1 MADKH
6 YSVDDILSEY
16 SGRSSGDDGKKE
28 SKETVDELLE
38 NFRKTD
44 PTEKVTMHNTDIFG
58 KISEELSDDTAKT
71 EKADEKD
78 AAFEEKYSKLS
89 GKMSEVAK
97 RESEN
102 PEKVVKG
109 QGKERSFSEKIESGF
124 EEEKKADKGDSLAQ
138 RFRNKIK
145 QEEEKEK
152 AEETPAPSPTVQ
164 RPVQPSP
171 YDKYAA
177 IAEDNDE
184 ADDETEGKSAET
196 IKKGKSLDEILDEY
210 SKDRPAQ
217 KTKKEFT
224 QHRSITEFF
233 TRRIP
238 TDDAGGE
245 LSDEMR
251 RLRKERLSRT
261 QSVAPVERKSISDID
276 LKLDDKILPDTS
288 QFKID
293 SEAAKLDEL
302 KERRSKKIK
311 DFVLV
316 GDEEDEPDEET
327 DANAIEDYEE
337 YDDAAAVVSDIDRI
351 KGTLTMRIIVV
362 AVCLAVSAY
371 ISLAND
377 LNLFPMFDLLNK
389 RTQTNTYLFVNA
401 IIGILAAFSAYP
413 VISCGLSKLFAMKA
427 DCDSLSAVAMV
438 TGIANC
444 VIMFANSNLIK
455 GSIVHIYL
463 TTAILSLLF
472 NTIGKLLI
480 VIRTKRSFGFVSGSS
495 EKYAVLKVE
504 DEETAQNFT
513 RGTLRDFPS
522 LVSMKKTEMLRDF
535 LKISY
540 APDSTDSFCRV
551 FTPIILTAAVI
562 VGVLAGF
569 VAKGEYGS
577 AGAYVGFSVFTG
589 CVAICSAVSLMLVVN
604 LPMERASKKN
614 TEMQG
619 ALLGYD
625 AVEEFADTNS
635 VLIDAAQLFPQGSI
649 TLSAIKVFSDTRID
663 EAIVEAASLTNQ
675 SGSVLK
681 NMFYDII
688 AGKTELLNPVESY
701 IFEDSMG
708 LCGWINNKR
717 VLLGSRELMINHS
730 IEEVPS
736 AAKEQEYTKGGKSAV
751 YLSISGELSAMFLVE
766 ISPSLEVKR
775 ALTELSK
782 QGVYTII
789 KTVDSLISIN
799 LISELY
805 GVSSEYFK
813 LLPFRLYEKYEE
825 TVSYDPKVRATA
837 ACSGRFAAL
846 SSIIC
851 GCKNL
856 RGTISTG
863 IALEAVSILLGIMI
877 CFAMVLLKCFGELS
891 VTMTCAYNLCFAAVF
906 LIFQTIRKV

>member
-1 MADKH
+1 MADKL
-6 YSVDDILSEY
+6 YSVDDIINEY
-16 SGRSSGDDGKKE
+16 SGKGGESGGSKE
-28 SKETVDELLE
+28 SVDELLE
-38 NFRKTD
+38 NFKKDD
-44 PTEKVTMHNTDIFG
+44 PTEKVTLHNTDIFG
-58 KISEELSDDTAKT
+58 KIDEENAVKDE
-71 EKADEKD
+71 EKPQKPSKAEG
-78 AAFEEKYSKLS
+78 AFEEKYSKLS
-89 GKMSEVAK
+89 EKMNEVAK
-97 RESEN
+97 RESET

-109 QGKERSFSEKIESGF
+109 QGRERSFSEKIESGF
-124 EEEKKADKGDSLAQ
+124 GDDKKAEKGDSLAQ
-138 RFRNKIK
+138 RFKNRRK
-145 QEEEKEK
+145 QEAEQ
-152 AEETPAPSPTVQ
+152 AEEVPAPEPSVQ
-164 RPVQPSP
+164 RPVQPGP
-171 YDKYAA
+171 FDKYNA
-177 IAEDNDE
+177 IAQDNGEE
-184 ADDETEGKSAET
+184 AEEEKPSDT
-196 IKKGKSLDEILDEY
+196 IKRGKSLDEILDEY
-210 SKDRPAQ
+210 SKERPAQ
-217 KTKKEFT
+217 KTRREFT

-261 QSVAPVERKSISDID
+261 QGVTPVERKSISDID
-276 LKLDDKILPDTS
+276 LKLEDKILPDTS
-288 QFKID
+288 QFRID
-293 SEAAKLDEL
+293 SSETAKLDEL
-302 KERRSKKIK
+302 KERRNKKIK

-316 GDEEDEPDEET
+316 GDEEDEPEEET
-327 DANAIEDYEE
+327 DTKAIEDYEE

-351 KGTLTMRIIVV
+351 RGTLMLRLAVV

-377 LNLFPMFDLLNK
+377 LGIFPMFDLLSK

-413 VISCGLSKLFAMKA
+413 VISCGLSKLFSMKA

-480 VIRTKRSFGFVSGSS
+480 VTRTKRSFGFVSGSGD
-495 EKYAVLKVE
+495 KYALLKVE

-513 RGTLRDFPS
+513 RGTLRDFPN
-522 LVSMKKTEMLRDF
+522 LVAMKKTEMLRDF

-540 APDSTDSFCRV
+540 APDSTDNFCRV
-551 FTPIILTAAVI
+551 FTPIILAAGVI
-562 VGVLAGF
+562 VGVVAGF

-604 LPMERASKKN
+604 LPMEKASKKN
-614 TEMQG
+614 SELQG

-635 VLIDAAQLFPQGSI
+635 VLIDAAQLFPQGSV

-675 SGSVLK
+675 SGSILK

-688 AGKTELLNPVESY
+688 AGKTELLDPVESY

-736 AAKEQEYTKGGKSAV
+736 AAKEQEYTRGGKSAV
-751 YLSISGELSAMFLVE
+751 YLSISGELSAMFIVE
-766 ISPSLEVKR
+766 ISPSLEVKN

-782 QGVYTII
+782 QGVYTVI

-825 TVSYDPKVRATA
+825 TVSYEPNVTAAA
-837 ACSGRFAAL
+837 ACSGKFAAL

-856 RGTISTG
+856 RGTITTG
-863 IALEAVSILLGIMI
+863 IALEAVSVLLGIMI

-891 VTMTCAYNLCFAAVF
+891 ATMTCAYNLCFALVFAVF
-906 LIFQTIRKV
+906 QTFRKT

>member
-1 MADKH
+1 MSDKL
-6 YSVDDILSEY
+6 YSVDDIINEY
-16 SGRSSGDDGKKE
+16 SGKGGGNDGAKE
-28 SKETVDELLE
+28 SVDELLE
-38 NFRKTD
+38 NFGKKD
-44 PTEKVTMHNTDIFG
+44 PAEKVTMHNTDIFG
-58 KISEELSDDTAKT
+58 KINEEAAEEAVEESRSSDD
-71 EKADEKD
+71 
-78 AAFEEKYSKLS
+78 AFEEKYSRLS
-89 GKMSEVAK
+89 EKMNEVAK
-97 RESEN
+97 RESEA

-109 QGKERSFSEKIESGF
+109 QGRARSFSEKIESGF
-124 EEEKKADKGDSLAQ
+124 EEDKKAEKGDSPSQ
-138 RFRNKIK
+138 RFRNRRKP
-145 QEEEKEK
+145 EEERS
-152 AEETPAPSPTVQ
+152 EEEAAPAPTV
-164 RPVQPSP
+164 RKPVQPSP
-171 YDKYAA
+171 FDKYEA
-177 IAEDNDE
+177 IAQDNAEEVQAEDK
-184 ADDETEGKSAET
+184 APET

-217 KTKKEFT
+217 KARKEFT

-238 TDDAGGE
+238 TEDAGGE

-261 QSVAPVERKSISDID
+261 QGVTPVERKSISDID
-276 LKLDDKILPDTS
+276 LKLEDKILPDTA
-288 QFKID
+288 QFRID
-293 SEAAKLDEL
+293 NAESEKLDEL
-302 KERRSKKIK
+302 KERRNKKIK

-327 DANAIEDYEE
+327 DAKAIEDYEE
-337 YDDAAAVVSDIDRI
+337 YDDAAAIVSDIDRI
-351 KGTLTMRIIVV
+351 KGTLMLRLVIV
-362 AVCLAVSAY
+362 AVCFAVSAY

-377 LNLFPMFDLLNK
+377 LNIFPMFDLLNK

-413 VISCGLSKLFAMKA
+413 VISCGLSKLFSMKA
-427 DCDSLSAVAMV
+427 DCDSLSAVSMV

-480 VIRTKRSFGFVSGSS
+480 VTRTRRSFGFVSGSGD
-495 EKYAVLKVE
+495 KYAVLKVE

-513 RGTLRDFPS
+513 RGTLRDFPN

-540 APDSTDSFCRV
+540 APDSTDNFCRV
-551 FTPIILTAAVI
+551 FTPIILAAGVI

-569 VAKGEYGS
+569 VAKAEYGS

-614 TEMQG
+614 AELQG

-736 AAKEQEYTKGGKSAV
+736 AAKEQEYTRGGKSAV

-775 ALTELSK
+775 ALNELSK
-782 QGVYTII
+782 QGVYTVI

-825 TVSYDPKVRATA
+825 TVSYEPKVTATA
-837 ACSGRFAAL
+837 ACSGKFAAL

-856 RGTISTG
+856 RGTVTTG
-863 IALEAVSILLGIMI
+863 IALEAVSVLLGIMI

-891 VTMTCAYNLCFAAVF
+891 ATMTCAYNLCFALVFAAFQAV
-906 LIFQTIRKV
+906 RKT

>member
-1 MADKH
+1 MADKL
-6 YSVDDILSEY
+6 YSVDDILNEY
-16 SGRSSGDDGKKE
+16 SGKTSGNAAKE
-28 SKETVDELLE
+28 SVDELLE
-38 NFRKTD
+38 DFRKSD
-44 PTEKVTMHNTDIFG
+44 PTEKVTLHNTDIFG
-58 KISEELSDDTAKT
+58 KINDENAASEKT
-71 EKADEKD
+71 ENVEEKS
-78 AAFEEKYSKLS
+78 AFEEKYGRLS
-89 GKMSEVAK
+89 EKMNEVAK
-97 RESEN
+97 RESET
-102 PEKVVKG
+102 PEKIVKG
-109 QGKERSFSEKIESGF
+109 QGKERSFSEKIENSDYP
-124 EEEKKADKGDSLAQ
+124 ERSEKNDSLAQ
-138 RFRNKIK
+138 RLRNRKK
-145 QEEEKEK
+145 QEEVP
-152 AEETPAPSPTVQ
+152 EEEPAPEPAVKKNVKESPF
-164 RPVQPSP
+164 
-171 YDKYAA
+171 DKYAS
-177 IAEDNDE
+177 IAEDNGE
-184 ADDETEGKSAET
+184 PEENESVQAAET

-210 SKDRPAQ
+210 SKERPAQ
-217 KTKKEFT
+217 KAKKEFT

-238 TDDAGGE
+238 TDAANSE

-251 RLRKERLSRT
+251 RLRKERMSRT
-261 QSVAPVERKSISDID
+261 GVTPVERKSISDID
-276 LKLDDKILPDTS
+276 LKLEDKILPDTS
-288 QFKID
+288 QFKVDNTESI
-293 SEAAKLDEL
+293 KLNEL

-316 GDEEDEPDEET
+316 GDEEDEPDDET
-327 DANAIEDYEE
+327 DGKAIDDYEE
-337 YDDAAAVVSDIDRI
+337 YDDAAAIVNDIDRI
-351 KGTLTMRIIVV
+351 KGTLMVRLAVV
-362 AVCLAVSAY
+362 AVCLIFSAY

-377 LNLFPMFDLLNK
+377 LGIFPTFDLLNK

-413 VISCGLSKLFAMKA
+413 VISCGLSKLFSFKA
-427 DCDSLSAVAMV
+427 DCDSLSAVSMV

-480 VIRTKRSFGFVSGSS
+480 VTRTRRSFGFVSGSS
-495 EKYAVLKVE
+495 DKYALLKVE

-513 RGTLRDFPS
+513 RGALRDFPS
-522 LVSMKKTEMLRDF
+522 LLSMKKTEMLRDF

-551 FTPIILTAAVI
+551 FTPIILAAGVI

-614 TEMQG
+614 SELQG
-619 ALLGYD
+619 AILGYD
-625 AVEEFADTNS
+625 AIEEFADTNS
-635 VLIDAAQLFPQGSI
+635 VLVDAAQLFPQGSI

-663 EAIVEAASLTNQ
+663 EAIVEAASLTSQ

-751 YLSISGELSAMFLVE
+751 YLSISGELSAMFIVE

-782 QGVYTII
+782 QGVYTVI

-805 GVSSEYFK
+805 EVSSEYFK

-825 TVSYDPKVRATA
+825 TVAYDPKVRAAA
-837 ACSGRFAAL
+837 ACSGRFAAF

-906 LIFQTIRKV
+906 VIFQTFRKV

>member
-1 MADKH
+1 MADKL
-6 YSVDDILSEY
+6 YSVDDILNEY
-16 SGRSSGDDGKKE
+16 SGKTSGNAAKE
-28 SKETVDELLE
+28 SVDELLE
-38 NFRKTD
+38 DFRKSD
-44 PTEKVTMHNTDIFG
+44 PTEKVTLHNTDIFG
-58 KISEELSDDTAKT
+58 KLNDENAASEKT
-71 EKADEKD
+71 ENVEEKS
-78 AAFEEKYSKLS
+78 AFEEKYGRLS
-89 GKMSEVAK
+89 EKMNEVAK
-97 RESEN
+97 RESET
-102 PEKVVKG
+102 PEKIVKG
-109 QGKERSFSEKIESGF
+109 QGKERSFSEKIENSDYP
-124 EEEKKADKGDSLAQ
+124 ERSEKSDSLAQ
-138 RFRNKIK
+138 RLRNRKK
-145 QEEEKEK
+145 QEEVP
-152 AEETPAPSPTVQ
+152 EEEPAPEPAVKKNVKESPF
-164 RPVQPSP
+164 
-171 YDKYAA
+171 DKYAS
-177 IAEDNDE
+177 IAEDNGE
-184 ADDETEGKSAET
+184 PEENESVQAAET

-210 SKDRPAQ
+210 SKERPAQ
-217 KTKKEFT
+217 KAKKEFT

-238 TDDAGGE
+238 TDAANSE

-251 RLRKERLSRT
+251 RLRKERMSRT
-261 QSVAPVERKSISDID
+261 GVTPVERKSISDID
-276 LKLDDKILPDTS
+276 LKLEDKILPDTS
-288 QFKID
+288 QFKVDNTESI
-293 SEAAKLDEL
+293 KLNEL

-316 GDEEDEPDEET
+316 GDEEDEPDDET
-327 DANAIEDYEE
+327 DGKAIDDYEE
-337 YDDAAAVVSDIDRI
+337 YDDAAAIVNDIDRI
-351 KGTLTMRIIVV
+351 KGTLMVRLAVV
-362 AVCLAVSAY
+362 AVCLIFSAY

-377 LNLFPMFDLLNK
+377 LGIFPTFDLLNK

-413 VISCGLSKLFAMKA
+413 VISCGLSKLFSFKA
-427 DCDSLSAVAMV
+427 DCDSLSAVSMV

-480 VIRTKRSFGFVSGSS
+480 VTRTRRSFGFVSGSS
-495 EKYAVLKVE
+495 DKYALLKVE

-513 RGTLRDFPS
+513 RGALRDFPS
-522 LVSMKKTEMLRDF
+522 LLSMKKTEMLRDF

-551 FTPIILTAAVI
+551 FTPIILAAGVI

-614 TEMQG
+614 SELQG
-619 ALLGYD
+619 AILGYD
-625 AVEEFADTNS
+625 AIEEFADTNS
-635 VLIDAAQLFPQGSI
+635 VLVDAAQLFPQGSI

-663 EAIVEAASLTNQ
+663 EAIVEAASLTSQ

-751 YLSISGELSAMFLVE
+751 YLSISGELSAMFIVE

-782 QGVYTII
+782 QGVYTVI

-805 GVSSEYFK
+805 EVSSEYFK

-825 TVSYDPKVRATA
+825 TVAYDPKVRAAA
-837 ACSGRFAAL
+837 ACSGRFAAF

-906 LIFQTIRKV
+906 VIFQTFRKV

>member
-1 MADKH
+1 MADKL
-6 YSVDDILSEY
+6 YSVDDILNEY
-16 SGRSSGDDGKKE
+16 SGKTSGNAAKE
-28 SKETVDELLE
+28 SVDELLE
-38 NFRKTD
+38 DFRKSD
-44 PTEKVTMHNTDIFG
+44 PTEKVTLHNTDIFG
-58 KISEELSDDTAKT
+58 KINDENAAS
-71 EKADEKD
+71 EKAENVEEKS
-78 AAFEEKYSKLS
+78 AFEEKYGRLS
-89 GKMSEVAK
+89 EKMNEVAK
-97 RESEN
+97 RESET
-102 PEKVVKG
+102 PEKIVKG
-109 QGKERSFSEKIESGF
+109 QGKERSFSEKIENSDYP
-124 EEEKKADKGDSLAQ
+124 ERSEKSDSLAQ
-138 RFRNKIK
+138 RLRNRKK
-145 QEEEKEK
+145 QEEVP
-152 AEETPAPSPTVQ
+152 EEEPAPEPAVKKNVKESPF
-164 RPVQPSP
+164 
-171 YDKYAA
+171 DKYAS
-177 IAEDNDE
+177 IAEDNGE
-184 ADDETEGKSAET
+184 PEENESVQAAET

-210 SKDRPAQ
+210 SKERPAQ
-217 KTKKEFT
+217 KAKKEFT

-238 TDDAGGE
+238 TDAANSE

-251 RLRKERLSRT
+251 RLRKERMSRT
-261 QSVAPVERKSISDID
+261 GVTPVERKSISDID

-288 QFKID
+288 QFKVDNTESI
-293 SEAAKLDEL
+293 KLNEL

-316 GDEEDEPDEET
+316 GDEEDEPDDET
-327 DANAIEDYEE
+327 DGKAIDDYEE
-337 YDDAAAVVSDIDRI
+337 YDDAAAIVNDIDRI
-351 KGTLTMRIIVV
+351 KGTLMVRLAVV
-362 AVCLAVSAY
+362 AVCLIFSAY

-377 LNLFPMFDLLNK
+377 LGIFPMFDLLNK

-413 VISCGLSKLFAMKA
+413 VISCGLSKLFSFKA
-427 DCDSLSAVAMV
+427 DCDSLSAVSMV

-480 VIRTKRSFGFVSGSS
+480 VTRTRRSFGFVSGSS
-495 EKYAVLKVE
+495 DKYALLKVE

-513 RGTLRDFPS
+513 RGALRDFPS
-522 LVSMKKTEMLRDF
+522 LLSMKKTEMLRDF

-551 FTPIILTAAVI
+551 FTPIILAAGVI

-614 TEMQG
+614 SELQG
-619 ALLGYD
+619 AILGYD
-625 AVEEFADTNS
+625 AIEEFADTNS
-635 VLIDAAQLFPQGSI
+635 VLVDAAQLFPQGSI

-663 EAIVEAASLTNQ
+663 EAIVEAASLTSQ

-751 YLSISGELSAMFLVE
+751 YLSISGELSAMFIVE

-782 QGVYTII
+782 QGVYTVI

-805 GVSSEYFK
+805 EVSSEYFK

-825 TVSYDPKVRATA
+825 TVAYDPKVRASA
-837 ACSGRFAAL
+837 ACSGRFAAF

-906 LIFQTIRKV
+906 VIFQTFRKV

>member
-1 MADKH
+1 MADKL
-6 YSVDDILSEY
+6 YSVDDIINEY
-16 SGRSSGDDGKKE
+16 SGKGGGDDGKKE
-28 SKETVDELLE
+28 SVDELLE
-38 NFRKTD
+38 NFRKND
-44 PTEKVTMHNTDIFG
+44 PTETVTLHNTDIFG
-58 KISEELSDDTAKT
+58 KINEETADKSGEKPEKTSKSDG
-71 EKADEKD
+71 
-78 AAFEEKYSKLS
+78 AFEEKYSKLS
-89 GKMSEVAK
+89 EKMNEVAK
-97 RESEN
+97 RESET

-109 QGKERSFSEKIESGF
+109 QGRERSFSEKIESGF
-124 EEEKKADKGDSLAQ
+124 GDDKKAEKGDSLAQ
-138 RFRNKIK
+138 RFKNRKK
-145 QEEEKEK
+145 QEEN
-152 AEETPAPSPTVQ
+152 EEDPAPEPTVQ
-164 RPVQPSP
+164 KPVQPSP
-171 YDKYAA
+171 FDKYEA
-177 IAEDNDE
+177 IAQDNAEDDE
-184 ADDETEGKSAET
+184 AEDKAPET

-210 SKDRPAQ
+210 SKERPAQ
-217 KTKKEFT
+217 RAKKEFT

-233 TRRIP
+233 TRKIP

-251 RLRKERLSRT
+251 RLRKERMSRT
-261 QSVAPVERKSISDID
+261 QSVTPVERKSISDID
-276 LKLDDKILPDTS
+276 LKLDDKILPDTA

-293 SEAAKLDEL
+293 AESAKLDEL

-327 DANAIEDYEE
+327 DEKAIEDYEE
-337 YDDAAAVVSDIDRI
+337 YDDAAAIVSDIDRI
-351 KGTLTMRIIVV
+351 KGTLTLRLIVV

-377 LNLFPMFDLLNK
+377 LNIFPMFDLLNK

-413 VISCGLSKLFAMKA
+413 VISCGLSKLFSMKA

-480 VIRTKRSFGFVSGSS
+480 VTRTKRSFSFVSGSGD
-495 EKYAVLKVE
+495 KYALLKVE

-513 RGTLRDFPS
+513 RGTLRDFPN

-540 APDSTDSFCRV
+540 APDSTDNFCRV
-551 FTPIILTAAVI
+551 FTPIILAAGVI

-604 LPMERASKKN
+604 LPMEKASKKN
-614 TEMQG
+614 SELQG

-635 VLIDAAQLFPQGSI
+635 VLIDAAQLFPQGSV

-675 SGSVLK
+675 SGSILK

-736 AAKEQEYTKGGKSAV
+736 AAKEQEYTRGGRSAV
-751 YLSISGELSAMFLVE
+751 YLSISGELSAMFIVE

-782 QGVYTII
+782 QGVYTVI

-825 TVSYDPKVRATA
+825 TVSYEPKVKATA
-837 ACSGRFAAL
+837 ACSGKFAAL

-856 RGTISTG
+856 RGTITTG
-863 IALEAVSILLGIMI
+863 IALEAVSVLLGIMI

-891 VTMTCAYNLCFAAVF
+891 ATMTCAYNLCFALVFAVF
-906 LIFQTIRKV
+906 QTFRKT

>member
-1 MADKH
+1 MADKL
-6 YSVDDILSEY
+6 YSVDDIINEY
-16 SGRSSGDDGKKE
+16 SGKGGGDDGKKE
-28 SKETVDELLE
+28 SVDELLE
-38 NFRKTD
+38 NFRKND
-44 PTEKVTMHNTDIFG
+44 PTETVTLHNTDIFG
-58 KISEELSDDTAKT
+58 KINEEAADDS
-71 EKADEKD
+71 DEKSKKPLKSEG
-78 AAFEEKYSKLS
+78 AFEEKYGKLS
-89 GKMSEVAK
+89 EKMNEVAK
-97 RESEN
+97 RESET

-109 QGKERSFSEKIESGF
+109 QGRERSFSEKIESGF
-124 EEEKKADKGDSLAQ
+124 GDDKKAEKGDSLAQ
-138 RFRNKIK
+138 RFKNRRK
-145 QEEEKEK
+145 QEAEQ
-152 AEETPAPSPTVQ
+152 AEEVPAPEPSVQ
-164 RPVQPSP
+164 RPVQPGP
-171 YDKYAA
+171 FDKYNA
-177 IAEDNDE
+177 IAQDNEEE
-184 ADDETEGKSAET
+184 AEEEKPSDT
-196 IKKGKSLDEILDEY
+196 IKRGKSLDEILDEY
-210 SKDRPAQ
+210 SKERPAQ
-217 KTKKEFT
+217 KTRREFT

-261 QSVAPVERKSISDID
+261 QGVTPVERKSISDID
-276 LKLDDKILPDTS
+276 LKLEDKILPDTS
-288 QFKID
+288 QFRID
-293 SEAAKLDEL
+293 SSETAKLDEL
-302 KERRSKKIK
+302 KERRNKKIK

-316 GDEEDEPDEET
+316 GDEEDEPEEET
-327 DANAIEDYEE
+327 DTKAIEDYEE

-351 KGTLTMRIIVV
+351 RGTLMLRLAVV

-377 LNLFPMFDLLNK
+377 LGIFPMFDLLSK

-413 VISCGLSKLFAMKA
+413 VISCGLSKLFSMKA

-480 VIRTKRSFGFVSGSS
+480 VTRTKRSFGFVSGSGD
-495 EKYAVLKVE
+495 KYALLKVE

-513 RGTLRDFPS
+513 RGTLRDFPN
-522 LVSMKKTEMLRDF
+522 LVAMKKTEMLRDF

-540 APDSTDSFCRV
+540 APDSTDNFCRV
-551 FTPIILTAAVI
+551 FTPIILAAGVI

-604 LPMERASKKN
+604 LPMEKASKKN
-614 TEMQG
+614 SELQG

-635 VLIDAAQLFPQGSI
+635 VLIDAAQLFPQGSV

-675 SGSVLK
+675 SGSILK

-688 AGKTELLNPVESY
+688 AGKTELLDPVESY

-736 AAKEQEYTKGGKSAV
+736 AAKEQEYTRGGKSAV
-751 YLSISGELSAMFLVE
+751 YLSISGELSAMFIVE
-766 ISPSLEVKR
+766 ISPSLEVR
-775 ALTELSK
+775 NALTELSK
-782 QGVYTII
+782 QGVYTVI

-825 TVSYDPKVRATA
+825 TVSYEPNVTAAA
-837 ACSGRFAAL
+837 ACSGKFAAL

-856 RGTISTG
+856 RGTITTG
-863 IALEAVSILLGIMI
+863 IALEAVSVLLGIMI

-891 VTMTCAYNLCFAAVF
+891 ATMTCAYNLCFALVFAVF
-906 LIFQTIRKV
+906 QTFRKT

>member
-1 MADKH
+1 MADKL
-6 YSVDDILSEY
+6 YSVDDILNEY
-16 SGRSSGDDGKKE
+16 SGKTSGNAKKE
-28 SKETVDELLE
+28 SVDELLE
-38 NFRKTD
+38 DFRKSD

-58 KISEELSDDTAKT
+58 KINGENAA
-71 EKADEKD
+71 EKAENDEEKS
-78 AAFEEKYSKLS
+78 AFEEKYGRLS
-89 GKMSEVAK
+89 EKMNEVAK
-97 RESEN
+97 RESET
-102 PEKVVKG
+102 PEKIVKG
-109 QGKERSFSEKIESGF
+109 QGRERTFSEKIENSDYP
-124 EEEKKADKGDSLAQ
+124 ESSERSDSLAQ
-138 RFRNKIK
+138 RFRNRKK
-145 QEEEKEK
+145 QDEVPVEEPE
-152 AEETPAPSPTVQ
+152 PAPEPAEKKIVKESPF
-164 RPVQPSP
+164 
-171 YDKYAA
+171 DKYAS
-177 IAEDNDE
+177 IAEDNGE
-184 ADDETEGKSAET
+184 PEENGAVQAAET

-210 SKDRPAQ
+210 SKERPAQ
-217 KTKKEFT
+217 KAKKEFT

-238 TDDAGGE
+238 TDQGNSE

-251 RLRKERLSRT
+251 RLRKERMSRT
-261 QSVAPVERKSISDID
+261 GVTPVERKSISDID

-288 QFKID
+288 QFKVDNTESI
-293 SEAAKLDEL
+293 KLNEL

-327 DANAIEDYEE
+327 DGKTIEDYEE
-337 YDDAAAVVSDIDRI
+337 YDDAAAIVNDIDRI
-351 KGTLTMRIIVV
+351 KGTLMVR
-362 AVCLAVSAY
+362 LAVVTICLILSAY

-377 LNLFPMFDLLNK
+377 LGIFPMFDLLNK

-413 VISCGLSKLFAMKA
+413 VISCGLSKLFSFKA
-427 DCDSLSAVAMV
+427 DCDSLSAVSMV

-480 VIRTKRSFGFVSGSS
+480 VTRTKRSFGFVSGSGD
-495 EKYAVLKVE
+495 KYAVLKVE

-513 RGTLRDFPS
+513 RGALRDFPS
-522 LVSMKKTEMLRDF
+522 LLSMKKTEMLRDF

-540 APDSTDSFCRV
+540 APDSTDNFCRV
-551 FTPIILTAAVI
+551 FTPIILAAGVI
-562 VGVLAGF
+562 VGVLAGI

-589 CVAICSAVSLMLVVN
+589 CVAICSAISLMLVVN

-614 TEMQG
+614 SELQG
-619 ALLGYD
+619 AILGYD
-625 AVEEFADTNS
+625 AIEEFADTNS

-663 EAIVEAASLTNQ
+663 EAIVEAASLTSQ

-751 YLSISGELSAMFLVE
+751 YLSISGELSAMFIVE
-766 ISPSLEVKR
+766 ISPSLEVKK
-775 ALTELSK
+775 ALTELSR
-782 QGVYTII
+782 QGVYTVI

-805 GVSSEYFK
+805 EVSSEYFK

-825 TVSYDPKVRATA
+825 TVAYDPKIRASA
-837 ACSGRFAAL
+837 ACSGKFAAL

-906 LIFQTIRKV
+906 VIFQTFRKV

>member
-1 MADKH
+1 MADKL
-6 YSVDDILSEY
+6 YSVDDIINEY
-16 SGRSSGDDGKKE
+16 SGKGGGDDGKKE
-28 SKETVDELLE
+28 SVDELLE
-38 NFRKTD
+38 NFRKND
-44 PTEKVTMHNTDIFG
+44 PTETVTLHNTDIFG
-58 KISEELSDDTAKT
+58 KINEETADNSGEKPEKTAKS
-71 EKADEKD
+71 DG
-78 AAFEEKYSKLS
+78 AFEEKYSKLS
-89 GKMSEVAK
+89 EKMNEVAK
-97 RESEN
+97 RESET

-109 QGKERSFSEKIESGF
+109 QGRERSFSEKIESGF
-124 EEEKKADKGDSLAQ
+124 GDDKKAEKGDSLAQ
-138 RFRNKIK
+138 RFKNRKK
-145 QEEEKEK
+145 QEEN
-152 AEETPAPSPTVQ
+152 EEAPAPEPIVQ
-164 RPVQPSP
+164 KPVQPSP
-171 YDKYAA
+171 FDKYEA
-177 IAEDNDE
+177 IAQDNAEDDE
-184 ADDETEGKSAET
+184 AEDKAPET

-210 SKDRPAQ
+210 SRERPAQ
-217 KTKKEFT
+217 RAKKEFT

-233 TRRIP
+233 TRKIP

-251 RLRKERLSRT
+251 RLRKERMSRT
-261 QSVAPVERKSISDID
+261 QSVTPVERKSISDID
-276 LKLDDKILPDTS
+276 LKLDDKILPDTA

-293 SEAAKLDEL
+293 AESAKLDEL

-327 DANAIEDYEE
+327 DEKAIEDYEE
-337 YDDAAAVVSDIDRI
+337 YDDAAAIVSDIDRI
-351 KGTLTMRIIVV
+351 KGTLTLRLIVV

-377 LNLFPMFDLLNK
+377 LNIFPMFDLLNK

-413 VISCGLSKLFAMKA
+413 VISCGLSKLFSMKA

-480 VIRTKRSFGFVSGSS
+480 VTRTKRSFSFVSGSGD
-495 EKYAVLKVE
+495 KYALLKVE

-513 RGTLRDFPS
+513 RGTLRDFPN

-551 FTPIILTAAVI
+551 FTPIILAAGVI

-604 LPMERASKKN
+604 LPMEKASKKN
-614 TEMQG
+614 SELQG

-635 VLIDAAQLFPQGSI
+635 VLIDAAQLFPQGSV

-675 SGSVLK
+675 SGSILK

-736 AAKEQEYTKGGKSAV
+736 AAKEQEYTRGGRSAV
-751 YLSISGELSAMFLVE
+751 YLSISGELSAMFIVE

-782 QGVYTII
+782 QGVYTVI

-825 TVSYDPKVRATA
+825 TVSYEPKVKATA
-837 ACSGRFAAL
+837 ACSGKFAAL

-856 RGTISTG
+856 RGTITTG
-863 IALEAVSILLGIMI
+863 IALEAVSVLLGIMI

-891 VTMTCAYNLCFAAVF
+891 ATMTCAYNLCFALVFAVF
-906 LIFQTIRKV
+906 QTFRKT

>member
-1 MADKH
+1 MADKL
-6 YSVDDILSEY
+6 YSVDDIINEY
-16 SGRSSGDDGKKE
+16 SGKGGGDDGKKE
-28 SKETVDELLE
+28 SVDELLE
-38 NFRKTD
+38 NFRKND
-44 PTEKVTMHNTDIFG
+44 PTETVTLHNTDIFG
-58 KISEELSDDTAKT
+58 KINEETADNSGEKPEKTSKSEGT
-71 EKADEKD
+71 
-78 AAFEEKYSKLS
+78 FEEKYSKLS
-89 GKMSEVAK
+89 EKMNEVAK
-97 RESEN
+97 RESET
-102 PEKVVKG
+102 PEKVIKG
-109 QGKERSFSEKIESGF
+109 QGRERSFSEKIESGF
-124 EEEKKADKGDSLAQ
+124 GDDKKAEKGDSLAQ
-138 RFRNKIK
+138 RFKNRKK
-145 QEEEKEK
+145 QEEN
-152 AEETPAPSPTVQ
+152 EEAPAPEPTVQ
-164 RPVQPSP
+164 KPVQPSP
-171 YDKYAA
+171 FDKYEA
-177 IAEDNDE
+177 IAQDNAEDDE
-184 ADDETEGKSAET
+184 AEDKAPET

-210 SKDRPAQ
+210 SRERPAQ
-217 KTKKEFT
+217 RAKKEFT

-233 TRRIP
+233 TRKIP

-251 RLRKERLSRT
+251 RLRKERMSRT
-261 QSVAPVERKSISDID
+261 QGVTPVERKSISDID
-276 LKLDDKILPDTS
+276 LKLDDKILPDTA

-293 SEAAKLDEL
+293 AESAKLDEL

-327 DANAIEDYEE
+327 DEKAIEDYEE
-337 YDDAAAVVSDIDRI
+337 YDDAAAIVSDIDRI
-351 KGTLTMRIIVV
+351 KGTLTLRLIVV

-377 LNLFPMFDLLNK
+377 LNIFPMFDLLNK

-413 VISCGLSKLFAMKA
+413 VISCGLSKLFSMKA

-480 VIRTKRSFGFVSGSS
+480 VTRTKRSFSFVSGSGD
-495 EKYAVLKVE
+495 KYALLKVE

-513 RGTLRDFPS
+513 RGTLRDFPN
-522 LVSMKKTEMLRDF
+522 LVSMKKTEILRDF

-540 APDSTDSFCRV
+540 APDSTDNFCRV
-551 FTPIILTAAVI
+551 FTPIILAAGVI

-604 LPMERASKKN
+604 LPMEKASKKN
-614 TEMQG
+614 SELQG

-635 VLIDAAQLFPQGSI
+635 VLIDAAQLFPQGSV

-675 SGSVLK
+675 SGSILK

-736 AAKEQEYTKGGKSAV
+736 AAKEQEYTRGGRSAV
-751 YLSISGELSAMFLVE
+751 YLSISGELSAMFIVE

-782 QGVYTII
+782 QGVYTVI

-825 TVSYDPKVRATA
+825 TVSYEPKVKATA
-837 ACSGRFAAL
+837 ACSGKFAAL

-856 RGTISTG
+856 RGTITTG
-863 IALEAVSILLGIMI
+863 IALEAVSVLLGIMI

-891 VTMTCAYNLCFAAVF
+891 ATMTCAYNLCFALVFAVF
-906 LIFQTIRKV
+906 QTFRKT

>member
-1 MADKH
+1 MADKL
-6 YSVDDILSEY
+6 YSVDDILNEY
-16 SGRSSGDDGKKE
+16 SGKTSGNAAKE
-28 SKETVDELLE
+28 SVDELLE
-38 NFRKTD
+38 DFRKSD

-58 KISEELSDDTAKT
+58 KINDENAVP
-71 EKADEKD
+71 EKAESVEEKS
-78 AAFEEKYSKLS
+78 AFEEKYDRISE
-89 GKMSEVAK
+89 KMNEVAK
-97 RESEN
+97 RESET
-102 PEKVVKG
+102 PEKIVKG
-109 QGKERSFSEKIESGF
+109 QGKERSFSEKIENSDYP
-124 EEEKKADKGDSLAQ
+124 ERSEKSDSLAQ
-138 RFRNKIK
+138 RFKNRKK
-145 QEEEKEK
+145 QDEAPVEEPEPAVKKNVKE
-152 AEETPAPSPTVQ
+152 SPF
-164 RPVQPSP
+164 
-171 YDKYAA
+171 DKYAS
-177 IAEDNDE
+177 IAEDNGE
-184 ADDETEGKSAET
+184 PEEKESGQAAET

-210 SKDRPAQ
+210 SKERPAQ
-217 KTKKEFT
+217 KAKKEFT

-238 TDDAGGE
+238 TDQGNSE

-251 RLRKERLSRT
+251 RLRKERMSRT
-261 QSVAPVERKSISDID
+261 GVTPVERKSISDID
-276 LKLDDKILPDTS
+276 LNLDDKILPDTS
-288 QFKID
+288 QFKVDNTESI
-293 SEAAKLDEL
+293 KLNEL

-316 GDEEDEPDEET
+316 GDEEDEPDDET
-327 DANAIEDYEE
+327 DGKAIEDYEE
-337 YDDAAAVVSDIDRI
+337 YDDAAAIVNDIDRI
-351 KGTLTMRIIVV
+351 KGTLMVRLAVV
-362 AVCLAVSAY
+362 VVCLIFSAY

-377 LNLFPMFDLLNK
+377 LGIFPMFDLLNK

-413 VISCGLSKLFAMKA
+413 VISCGLSKLFSFKA
-427 DCDSLSAVAMV
+427 DCDSLSAVSMV

-480 VIRTKRSFGFVSGSS
+480 VTRTRRSFSFVSGSS
-495 EKYAVLKVE
+495 DKYALLKVE

-522 LVSMKKTEMLRDF
+522 LLSMKKTEMLRDF

-551 FTPIILTAAVI
+551 FTPIILAAGVI

-614 TEMQG
+614 SELQG
-619 ALLGYD
+619 AILGYD
-625 AVEEFADTNS
+625 AIEEFADTNS
-635 VLIDAAQLFPQGSI
+635 ILVDAAQLFPQGSI

-663 EAIVEAASLTNQ
+663 EAIVEAASLTSQ

-751 YLSISGELSAMFLVE
+751 YLSISGELSAMFIVE

-775 ALTELSK
+775 SLTELSK
-782 QGVYTII
+782 QGVYTVI

-805 GVSSEYFK
+805 EVSSEYFK

-825 TVSYDPKVRATA
+825 TVAYDPKIRASA
-837 ACSGRFAAL
+837 ACSGRFAAF

-877 CFAMVLLKCFGELS
+877 CFAMVILKCFGELS

-906 LIFQTIRKV
+906 VIFQTFRKV

>member
-1 MADKH
+1 MADKL
-6 YSVDDILSEY
+6 YSVDDIINEY
-16 SGRSSGDDGKKE
+16 SGKGGGDDGKKE
-28 SKETVDELLE
+28 SVDELLE
-38 NFRKTD
+38 NFRKND
-44 PTEKVTMHNTDIFG
+44 PTETVTLHNTDIFG
-58 KISEELSDDTAKT
+58 KINEETADNSGEKPEKTAKP
-71 EKADEKD
+71 EG
-78 AAFEEKYSKLS
+78 AFEEKYSKLS
-89 GKMSEVAK
+89 EKMNEVAK
-97 RESEN
+97 RESET
-102 PEKVVKG
+102 PEKVIKG
-109 QGKERSFSEKIESGF
+109 QGRERSFSEKIESGF
-124 EEEKKADKGDSLAQ
+124 GDDKKAEKGDSLAQ
-138 RFRNKIK
+138 RFKNRKK
-145 QEEEKEK
+145 QEEN
-152 AEETPAPSPTVQ
+152 EEAPAPEPTVQ
-164 RPVQPSP
+164 KPVQPSP
-171 YDKYAA
+171 FDKYEA
-177 IAEDNDE
+177 IAQDNAEDDE
-184 ADDETEGKSAET
+184 AEDKASET
-196 IKKGKSLDEILDEY
+196 IKRGKSLDEILDEY
-210 SKDRPAQ
+210 SRERPAQ
-217 KTKKEFT
+217 RARKEFT

-233 TRRIP
+233 TRKIP

-251 RLRKERLSRT
+251 RLRKERMSRT
-261 QSVAPVERKSISDID
+261 QGVTPVERKSISDID
-276 LKLDDKILPDTS
+276 LKLDDKILPDTA

-293 SEAAKLDEL
+293 AESAKLDEL

-316 GDEEDEPDEET
+316 GDEEDEPDEEP
-327 DANAIEDYEE
+327 DEKAIEDYEE
-337 YDDAAAVVSDIDRI
+337 YDDAAAIVSDIDRI
-351 KGTLTMRIIVV
+351 KGTLTLRLIVV

-377 LNLFPMFDLLNK
+377 LNIFPMFDLLNK

-413 VISCGLSKLFAMKA
+413 VISCGLSKLFSMKA

-480 VIRTKRSFGFVSGSS
+480 VTRTKRSFSFVSGSGD
-495 EKYAVLKVE
+495 KYALLKVE

-513 RGTLRDFPS
+513 RGTLRDFPN

-540 APDSTDSFCRV
+540 APDSTDNFCRV
-551 FTPIILTAAVI
+551 FTPIILAAGVI
-562 VGVLAGF
+562 VGALAGF

-604 LPMERASKKN
+604 LPMEKASKKN
-614 TEMQG
+614 SELQG

-635 VLIDAAQLFPQGSI
+635 VLIDAAQLFPQGSV

-675 SGSVLK
+675 SGSILK

-736 AAKEQEYTKGGKSAV
+736 AAKEQEYTRGGRSAV
-751 YLSISGELSAMFLVE
+751 YLSISGELSAMFIVE

-782 QGVYTII
+782 QGVYTVI

-825 TVSYDPKVRATA
+825 TVSYEPKVKATA
-837 ACSGRFAAL
+837 ACSGKFAAL

-856 RGTISTG
+856 RGTITTG
-863 IALEAVSILLGIMI
+863 IALEAVSVLLGIMI

-891 VTMTCAYNLCFAAVF
+891 ATMTCAYNLCFALVFAVF
-906 LIFQTIRKV
+906 QTFRKT

>member
-1 MADKH
+1 MADKL
-6 YSVDDILSEY
+6 YSVDDIINEY
-16 SGRSSGDDGKKE
+16 SGKGGGDDGKKE
-28 SKETVDELLE
+28 SVDELLE
-38 NFRKTD
+38 NFRKND
-44 PTEKVTMHNTDIFG
+44 PTETVTLHNTDIFG
-58 KISEELSDDTAKT
+58 KINEETADNSGEKPEKTAKS
-71 EKADEKD
+71 DG
-78 AAFEEKYSKLS
+78 AFEEKYSKLS
-89 GKMSEVAK
+89 EKMNEVAK
-97 RESEN
+97 RESET

-109 QGKERSFSEKIESGF
+109 QGRERSFSEKIESGF
-124 EEEKKADKGDSLAQ
+124 GDDKKAEKGDSLAQ
-138 RFRNKIK
+138 RFKNRKK
-145 QEEEKEK
+145 QEEN
-152 AEETPAPSPTVQ
+152 EEAPAPEPTVQ
-164 RPVQPSP
+164 KPVQPSP
-171 YDKYAA
+171 FDKYEA
-177 IAEDNDE
+177 IAQDNAEDDE
-184 ADDETEGKSAET
+184 AEDKAPET

-210 SKDRPAQ
+210 SRERPAQ
-217 KTKKEFT
+217 RAKKEFT

-233 TRRIP
+233 TRKIP

-251 RLRKERLSRT
+251 RLRKERMSRT
-261 QSVAPVERKSISDID
+261 QSVTPVERKSISDID
-276 LKLDDKILPDTS
+276 LKLDDKILPDTA

-293 SEAAKLDEL
+293 AESAKLDEL

-327 DANAIEDYEE
+327 DEKAIEDYEE
-337 YDDAAAVVSDIDRI
+337 YDDAAAIVSDIDRI
-351 KGTLTMRIIVV
+351 KGTLTLRLIVV

-377 LNLFPMFDLLNK
+377 LNIFPMFDLLNK

-413 VISCGLSKLFAMKA
+413 VISCGLSKLFSMKA

-480 VIRTKRSFGFVSGSS
+480 VTRTKRSFSFVSGSGD
-495 EKYAVLKVE
+495 KYALLKVE

-513 RGTLRDFPS
+513 RGTLRDFPN

-540 APDSTDSFCRV
+540 APDSTDNFCRV
-551 FTPIILTAAVI
+551 FTPIILAAGVI

-604 LPMERASKKN
+604 LPMEKASKKN
-614 TEMQG
+614 SELQG

-635 VLIDAAQLFPQGSI
+635 VLIDAAQLFPQGSV

-675 SGSVLK
+675 SGSILK

-736 AAKEQEYTKGGKSAV
+736 AAKEQEYTRGGRAAV
-751 YLSISGELSAMFLVE
+751 YLSISGELSAMFIVE

-782 QGVYTII
+782 QGVYTVI

-825 TVSYDPKVRATA
+825 TVSYEPKVKAMA
-837 ACSGRFAAL
+837 ACSGKFAAL

-856 RGTISTG
+856 RGTITTG
-863 IALEAVSILLGIMI
+863 IALEAVSVLLGIMI

-891 VTMTCAYNLCFAAVF
+891 ATMTCAYNLCFALVFAVF
-906 LIFQTIRKV
+906 QTFRKT

>member
-1 MADKH
+1 MSDKL
-6 YSVDDILSEY
+6 YSVDDIINEY
-16 SGRSSGDDGKKE
+16 SGKSSTSGGKKE
-28 SKETVDELLE
+28 SVDELLE
-38 NFRKTD
+38 NFRKSD

-58 KISEELSDDTAKT
+58 KISEEIAEDNKASEKTAKK
-71 EKADEKD
+71 EKPDG
-78 AAFEEKYSKLS
+78 AFEEKYGRLS
-89 GKMSEVAK
+89 EKMSEVAK
-97 RESEN
+97 RESET
-102 PEKVVKG
+102 PEKIVKG
-109 QGKERSFSEKIESGF
+109 QGRERSFSEKIESGF
-124 EEEKKADKGDSLAQ
+124 EEDKKDERSDSLAQ
-138 RFRNKIK
+138 RFRNKKK
-145 QEEEKEK
+145 QEEEE
-152 AEETPAPSPTVQ
+152 AVEEAPKPASTVQ
-164 RPVQPSP
+164 RPVRPDP

-177 IAEDNDE
+177 IAEDNGE
-184 ADDETEGKSAET
+184 AEKAADVTASET

-210 SKDRPAQ
+210 SKDRPSQ
-217 KTKKEFT
+217 RSKKEFT

-251 RLRKERLSRT
+251 RLRKERMSRT
-261 QSVAPVERKSISDID
+261 QSVSPVERKSISDID

-293 SEAAKLDEL
+293 PEAAKLDEL

-316 GDEEDEPDEET
+316 GDEEDEPDEDNDEK
-327 DANAIEDYEE
+327 AIEDYEE
-337 YDDAAAVVSDIDRI
+337 YDDAAAIVSDIDRI
-351 KGTLTMRIIVV
+351 RGTLMLRLVVV

-371 ISLAND
+371 ISIAND
-377 LNLFPMFDLLNK
+377 LGGLPMFDLLNK

-401 IIGILAAFSAYP
+401 IIGILALFSAYP

-472 NTIGKLLI
+472 NTMGKLLI
-480 VIRTKRSFGFVSGSS
+480 VTRTRRSFGFVSGTSD
-495 EKYAVLKVE
+495 KYAVLKVE

-551 FTPIILTAAVI
+551 FTPIVLAAGII

-604 LPMERASKKN
+604 LPMERSSKKN
-614 TEMQG
+614 AELQG

-625 AVEEFADTNS
+625 AVEELADTNS
-635 VLIDAAQLFPQGSI
+635 VLIDAAQLFPQGSV

-675 SGSVLK
+675 SGSILK

-736 AAKEQEYTKGGKSAV
+736 VAKEQEYTKGGKSAV
-751 YLSISGELSAMFLVE
+751 YLSISGELSAMFVVE

-782 QGVYTII
+782 QGVYTVI

-799 LISELY
+799 MISELY

-825 TVSYDPKVRATA
+825 TVSYEPKIRASA
-837 ACSGRFAAL
+837 ACSGKFAAL
-846 SSIIC
+846 SSMIC
-851 GCKNL
+851 TCKNL
-856 RGTISTG
+856 RGTITTG

-891 VTMTCAYNLCFAAVF
+891 ATMTCAYNLCFAAVF
-906 LIFQTIRKV
+906 VIFQTFRKV

>member
-1 MADKH
+1 MADKL
-6 YSVDDILSEY
+6 YSVDDILNEY
-16 SGRSSGDDGKKE
+16 SGKSNSDAKKE
-28 SKETVDELLE
+28 SVDKLLE
-38 NFRKTD
+38 DFKKSD

-58 KISEELSDDTAKT
+58 KINEDSSAAA
-71 EKADEKD
+71 EKAADDEEKN
-78 AAFEEKYSKLS
+78 AFEEKYSKIS
-89 GKMSEVAK
+89 EKMSEVAK
-97 RESEN
+97 RESET
-102 PEKVVKG
+102 PEKIVKG
-109 QGKERSFSEKIESGF
+109 QGKERSFSEKIESSDYP
-124 EEEKKADKGDSLAQ
+124 ESDKKSDSLADSFAQ
-138 RFRNKIK
+138 RFRNRKK
-145 QEEEKEK
+145 QSEVPEKEP
-152 AEETPAPSPTVQ
+152 EPAPEPTVKK
-164 RPVQPSP
+164 PVKESP
-171 YDKYAA
+171 FDKYAS
-177 IAEDNDE
+177 IAEDNSEPEDN
-184 ADDETEGKSAET
+184 ETPQASET

-217 KTKKEFT
+217 KAKKEFT

-238 TDDAGGE
+238 TDQGNSE

-251 RLRKERLSRT
+251 RLRKERMSRT
-261 QSVAPVERKSISDID
+261 QGVTPVERKSISDID

-293 SEAAKLDEL
+293 NTESIKLNEL
-302 KERRSKKIK
+302 KERRNKKIK

-316 GDEEDEPDEET
+316 GDEEEEPDDET
-327 DANAIEDYEE
+327 DGKTIDDYEE
-337 YDDAAAVVSDIDRI
+337 YDDAAAIVNDIDRI
-351 KGTLTMRIIVV
+351 KGTLMIRLAVV
-362 AVCLAVSAY
+362 TVCLVLSAY

-377 LNLFPMFDLLNK
+377 LGIFPMFDLLNK
-389 RTQTNTYLFVNA
+389 RTETNTYLFVNA

-413 VISCGLSKLFAMKA
+413 VISCGLSKLFSFKA
-427 DCDSLSAVAMV
+427 DCDSLSAVSMV

-480 VIRTKRSFGFVSGSS
+480 VTRTKRSFSFVSGSGD
-495 EKYAVLKVE
+495 KYAVLKVE

-513 RGTLRDFPS
+513 RGALRDFPN
-522 LVSMKKTEMLRDF
+522 LLSMKKTEMLRDF

-551 FTPIILTAAVI
+551 FTPIILAAGVV
-562 VGVLAGF
+562 VGIIAGI

-614 TEMQG
+614 SELQG
-619 ALLGYD
+619 AILGYD
-625 AVEEFADTNS
+625 AIEEFADTNS

-766 ISPSLEVKR
+766 ISPSLEVKK

-782 QGVYTII
+782 QGVYTVI

-805 GVSSEYFK
+805 EVSSEYFK

-825 TVSYDPKVRATA
+825 TVAYDPKIRASA
-837 ACSGRFAAL
+837 ACSGKLAAF

-906 LIFQTIRKV
+906 MIFQTFRKV

>member
-1 MADKH
+1 ML
-6 YSVDDILSEY
+6 YSVDDIINEY
-16 SGRSSGDDGKKE
+16 SGKGGGSDDKKE
-28 SKETVDELLE
+28 SVDELLE
-38 NFRKTD
+38 NFKKTD

-58 KISEELSDDTAKT
+58 KISEETAENAEEKAVKTAKQ
-71 EKADEKD
+71 DET
-78 AAFEEKYSKLS
+78 FEEKYGKLS
-89 GKMSEVAK
+89 EKMSEVAK
-97 RESEN
+97 RESET

-109 QGKERSFSEKIESGF
+109 QGRERSFSEKIESGF
-124 EEEKKADKGDSLAQ
+124 GDEKKPEKGDSLAQ
-138 RFRNKIK
+138 RLKNRKNR
-145 QEEEKEK
+145 EEEQ
-152 AEETPAPSPTVQ
+152 AEEAPAPTVQ
-164 RPVQPSP
+164 KPVQPNP
-171 YDKYAA
+171 FDKYDA
-177 IAEDNDE
+177 IAQDDANDDPAAE
-184 ADDETEGKSAET
+184 NASET

-210 SKDRPAQ
+210 SKERPAQ
-217 KTKKEFT
+217 KAKKEFT

-233 TRRIP
+233 TRKIP

-261 QSVAPVERKSISDID
+261 QGVSPVERKSISDID
-276 LKLDDKILPDTS
+276 LKLDDKILPDTA

-293 SEAAKLDEL
+293 NAEYAKLDEL

-316 GDEEDEPDEET
+316 GDEEDEPEEDTDEK
-327 DANAIEDYEE
+327 AIEDYEE
-337 YDDAAAVVSDIDRI
+337 YDDAAAIVSDIDRI
-351 KGTLTMRIIVV
+351 KGTLMLRLVVV

-377 LNLFPMFDLLNK
+377 LNIFPMFDLLNK

-413 VISCGLSKLFAMKA
+413 VISCGLSKLFSMKA

-480 VIRTKRSFGFVSGSS
+480 VTRTKRSFGFVSGSGD
-495 EKYAVLKVE
+495 KYAVLKVE

-551 FTPIILTAAVI
+551 FTPIILAAGVI

-614 TEMQG
+614 SELQG

-635 VLIDAAQLFPQGSI
+635 VLIDAAQLFPQGSV

-751 YLSISGELSAMFLVE
+751 YLSISGELSAMFIVE

-775 ALTELSK
+775 ALEELSK
-782 QGVYTII
+782 QGVYTVI

-825 TVSYDPKVRATA
+825 TVSYEPKVKATA
-837 ACSGRFAAL
+837 ACSGKFAAL

-856 RGTISTG
+856 RGTVTTG

-891 VTMTCAYNLCFAAVF
+891 ATMTCAYNLCFALVFAVF
-906 LIFQTIRKV
+906 QSFRKT

>member
-1 MADKH
+1 MVDKL
-6 YSVDDILSEY
+6 YSVDDIINEY
-16 SGRSSGDDGKKE
+16 SGKGGGDDGKKE
-28 SKETVDELLE
+28 SVDELLE
-38 NFRKTD
+38 NFRKND
-44 PTEKVTMHNTDIFG
+44 PTETVTLHNTDIFG
-58 KISEELSDDTAKT
+58 KINEETADNSGEKPEKTAKP
-71 EKADEKD
+71 EG
-78 AAFEEKYSKLS
+78 AFEEKYSKLS
-89 GKMSEVAK
+89 EKMNEVAK
-97 RESEN
+97 RESET
-102 PEKVVKG
+102 PEKVIKG
-109 QGKERSFSEKIESGF
+109 QGRERSFSEKIESGF
-124 EEEKKADKGDSLAQ
+124 GDDKKAEKGDSLAQ
-138 RFRNKIK
+138 RFKNRKK
-145 QEEEKEK
+145 QEEN
-152 AEETPAPSPTVQ
+152 EEAPAPEPTVQ
-164 RPVQPSP
+164 KPVQPSP
-171 YDKYAA
+171 FDKYEA
-177 IAEDNDE
+177 IAQDNAEDDE
-184 ADDETEGKSAET
+184 AEDKASET
-196 IKKGKSLDEILDEY
+196 IKRGKSLDEILDEY
-210 SKDRPAQ
+210 SRERPAQ
-217 KTKKEFT
+217 RARKEFT

-233 TRRIP
+233 TRKIP

-251 RLRKERLSRT
+251 RLRKERMSRT
-261 QSVAPVERKSISDID
+261 QGVTPVERKSISDID
-276 LKLDDKILPDTS
+276 LKLDDKILPDTA

-293 SEAAKLDEL
+293 AESAKLDEL

-316 GDEEDEPDEET
+316 GDEEDEPDEEP
-327 DANAIEDYEE
+327 DEKAIEDYEE
-337 YDDAAAVVSDIDRI
+337 YDDAAAIVSDIDRI
-351 KGTLTMRIIVV
+351 KGTLTLRLIVV

-377 LNLFPMFDLLNK
+377 LNIFPMFDLLNK

-413 VISCGLSKLFAMKA
+413 VISCGLSKLFSMKA

-480 VIRTKRSFGFVSGSS
+480 VTRTKRSFSFVSGSGD
-495 EKYAVLKVE
+495 KYALLKVE

-513 RGTLRDFPS
+513 RGTLRDFPN

-540 APDSTDSFCRV
+540 APDSTDNFCRV
-551 FTPIILTAAVI
+551 FTPIILAAGVI

-604 LPMERASKKN
+604 LPMEKASKKN
-614 TEMQG
+614 SELQG

-635 VLIDAAQLFPQGSI
+635 VLIDAAQLFPQGSV

-675 SGSVLK
+675 SGSILK

-736 AAKEQEYTKGGKSAV
+736 AAKEQEYTRGGRSAV
-751 YLSISGELSAMFLVE
+751 YLSISGELSAMFIVE

-782 QGVYTII
+782 QGVYTVI

-825 TVSYDPKVRATA
+825 TVSYEPKVKATA
-837 ACSGRFAAL
+837 ACSGKFAAL

-856 RGTISTG
+856 RGTITTG
-863 IALEAVSILLGIMI
+863 IALEAVSVLLGIMI

-891 VTMTCAYNLCFAAVF
+891 ATMTCAYNLCFALVFAVF
-906 LIFQTIRKV
+906 QTFRKT

>member
-1 MADKH
+1 MADKL
-6 YSVDDILSEY
+6 YSVDDIINEY
-16 SGRSSGDDGKKE
+16 SGKGGSDDGKKE
-28 SKETVDELLE
+28 SVDELLE

-44 PTEKVTMHNTDIFG
+44 PTETVTLHNTDIFG
-58 KISEELSDDTAKT
+58 KINEEAADDSGEKSEKPLKSDG
-71 EKADEKD
+71 
-78 AAFEEKYSKLS
+78 AFEEKYSKLS
-89 GKMSEVAK
+89 EKMNEVAK
-97 RESEN
+97 RESET

-109 QGKERSFSEKIESGF
+109 QGRERSFSEKIESGF
-124 EEEKKADKGDSLAQ
+124 GDDKKAEKGDSLAQ
-138 RFRNKIK
+138 RFKNRKK
-145 QEEEKEK
+145 QEETEKEE
-152 AEETPAPSPTVQ
+152 APAPAPSVQ
-164 RPVQPSP
+164 KPVQPSP
-171 YDKYAA
+171 FDKYEA
-177 IAEDNDE
+177 IAQDNAEDDE
-184 ADDETEGKSAET
+184 AEDKAPET

-210 SKDRPAQ
+210 SKERPAQ
-217 KTKKEFT
+217 RAKKEFT

-233 TRRIP
+233 TRKLP
-238 TDDAGGE
+238 TDDAAGGE

-251 RLRKERLSRT
+251 RLRKERMSRT
-261 QSVAPVERKSISDID
+261 QGVTPVERKSISDID
-276 LKLDDKILPDTS
+276 LKLEDKILPDTA

-293 SEAAKLDEL
+293 AESAKLDEL

-327 DANAIEDYEE
+327 DEKAIEDYEE

-351 KGTLTMRIIVV
+351 KGTLTLRLIVV

-377 LNLFPMFDLLNK
+377 LSIFPMFDLLNK

-413 VISCGLSKLFAMKA
+413 VISCGLSKLFSMKA

-480 VIRTKRSFGFVSGSS
+480 VTRTKRSFGFVSGSGD
-495 EKYAVLKVE
+495 KYALLKVE

-513 RGTLRDFPS
+513 RGTLRDFPN

-540 APDSTDSFCRV
+540 APDSTDNFCRV
-551 FTPIILTAAVI
+551 FTPIILAAGVI

-604 LPMERASKKN
+604 LPMEKASKKN
-614 TEMQG
+614 SELQG

-635 VLIDAAQLFPQGSI
+635 VLIDAAQLFPQGSV

-675 SGSVLK
+675 SGSILK

-688 AGKTELLNPVESY
+688 AGKTELLDPVESY

-736 AAKEQEYTKGGKSAV
+736 AAKEQEYTRGGRSAV
-751 YLSISGELSAMFLVE
+751 YLSISGELSAMFIVE

-782 QGVYTII
+782 QGVYTVI

-825 TVSYDPKVRATA
+825 TVSYEPKVTATA
-837 ACSGRFAAL
+837 ACSGKFAAL

-856 RGTISTG
+856 RGTITTG
-863 IALEAVSILLGIMI
+863 IALEAVSVLLGIMI

-891 VTMTCAYNLCFAAVF
+891 ATMTCAYNLCFALVFAVF
-906 LIFQTIRKV
+906 QTFRKT

>member
-1 MADKH
+1 MADKL
-6 YSVDDILSEY
+6 YSVDDIINEY
-16 SGRSSGDDGKKE
+16 SGKGGGDDGKKE
-28 SKETVDELLE
+28 SVDELLE
-38 NFRKTD
+38 NFRKND
-44 PTEKVTMHNTDIFG
+44 PTETVTLHNTDIFG
-58 KISEELSDDTAKT
+58 KINEETADNSGEKPEKMAKSDG
-71 EKADEKD
+71 
-78 AAFEEKYSKLS
+78 AFEEKYSKLS
-89 GKMSEVAK
+89 EKMNEVAK
-97 RESEN
+97 RESET
-102 PEKVVKG
+102 PEKVIKG
-109 QGKERSFSEKIESGF
+109 QGRERSFSEKIESGF
-124 EEEKKADKGDSLAQ
+124 GDDKKAEKGDSLAQ
-138 RFRNKIK
+138 RFKNRKK
-145 QEEEKEK
+145 QEEN
-152 AEETPAPSPTVQ
+152 EEAPAPEPTVQ
-164 RPVQPSP
+164 KPVQPSP
-171 YDKYAA
+171 FDKYEA
-177 IAEDNDE
+177 IAQDNAEDDE
-184 ADDETEGKSAET
+184 AEDKAPET

-210 SKDRPAQ
+210 SRERPAQ
-217 KTKKEFT
+217 RARKEFT

-233 TRRIP
+233 TRKIP

-251 RLRKERLSRT
+251 RLRKERMSRT
-261 QSVAPVERKSISDID
+261 QGVTPVERKSISDID
-276 LKLDDKILPDTS
+276 LKLDDKILPDTA

-293 SEAAKLDEL
+293 AESAKLDEL

-316 GDEEDEPDEET
+316 GDEEDEPDEEP
-327 DANAIEDYEE
+327 DEKAIEDYEE
-337 YDDAAAVVSDIDRI
+337 YDDAAAIVSDIDRI
-351 KGTLTMRIIVV
+351 KGTLTLRLIVV

-377 LNLFPMFDLLNK
+377 LNIFPMFDLLNK

-413 VISCGLSKLFAMKA
+413 VISCGLSKLFSMKA

-480 VIRTKRSFGFVSGSS
+480 VTRTKRSFSFVSGSGD
-495 EKYAVLKVE
+495 KYALLKVE

-513 RGTLRDFPS
+513 RGTLRDFPN

-540 APDSTDSFCRV
+540 APDSTDNFCRV
-551 FTPIILTAAVI
+551 FTPIILAAGVI

-604 LPMERASKKN
+604 LPMEKASKKN
-614 TEMQG
+614 SELQG

-635 VLIDAAQLFPQGSI
+635 VLIDAAQLFPQGSV

-675 SGSVLK
+675 SGSILK

-736 AAKEQEYTKGGKSAV
+736 AAKEQEYTRGGRSAV
-751 YLSISGELSAMFLVE
+751 YLSISGELSAMFIVE

-782 QGVYTII
+782 QGVYTVI

-825 TVSYDPKVRATA
+825 TVSYEPKVKATA
-837 ACSGRFAAL
+837 ACSGKFAAL

-856 RGTISTG
+856 RGTITTG
-863 IALEAVSILLGIMI
+863 IALEAVSVLLGIMI

-891 VTMTCAYNLCFAAVF
+891 ATMTCAYNLCFALVFAVF
-906 LIFQTIRKV
+906 QTFRKT

>member
-1 MADKH
+1 MADKL
-6 YSVDDILSEY
+6 YSVDDIINEY
-16 SGRSSGDDGKKE
+16 SGKGGGSDDKKE
-28 SKETVDELLE
+28 SVDELLE

-58 KISEELSDDTAKT
+58 KISEETAENAEEKAVKTAKQ
-71 EKADEKD
+71 DET
-78 AAFEEKYSKLS
+78 FEEKYGKLS
-89 GKMSEVAK
+89 EKMNEVAK
-97 RESEN
+97 RESET

-109 QGKERSFSEKIESGF
+109 QGRERSFSEKIESGF
-124 EEEKKADKGDSLAQ
+124 GDDKKPEKGDSLAQ
-138 RFRNKIK
+138 RIK
-145 QEEEKEK
+145 NRKNREEEQV
-152 AEETPAPSPTVQ
+152 EEASAPTVQ
-164 RPVQPSP
+164 KPVQPSP
-171 YDKYAA
+171 FDKYDA
-177 IAEDNDE
+177 IAQDNETEDE
-184 ADDETEGKSAET
+184 AVENASET

-210 SKDRPAQ
+210 SKERPAQ
-217 KTKKEFT
+217 KAKKEFT

-233 TRRIP
+233 TRKIP
-238 TDDAGGE
+238 TEDAGGE

-251 RLRKERLSRT
+251 RLRKERLART
-261 QSVAPVERKSISDID
+261 QGVSPVERKSISDID
-276 LKLDDKILPDTS
+276 LKLDDKILPDTA

-293 SEAAKLDEL
+293 NAEYAKLDEL

-316 GDEEDEPDEET
+316 GDEEDEPEEDTDEK
-327 DANAIEDYEE
+327 AIEDYEE
-337 YDDAAAVVSDIDRI
+337 YDDAAAIVSDIDRI
-351 KGTLTMRIIVV
+351 KGTLMLRLVVV

-377 LNLFPMFDLLNK
+377 LNIFPMFDLLNK

-413 VISCGLSKLFAMKA
+413 VISCGLSKLFSMKA

-480 VIRTKRSFGFVSGSS
+480 VTRTKRSFGFVSGSGD
-495 EKYAVLKVE
+495 KYAVLKVE

-551 FTPIILTAAVI
+551 FTPIILVAGVI

-614 TEMQG
+614 SELQG

-635 VLIDAAQLFPQGSI
+635 VLIDAAQLFPQGSVA
-649 TLSAIKVFSDTRID
+649 LSAIKVFSDTRID

-751 YLSISGELSAMFLVE
+751 YLSISGELSAMFIVE

-775 ALTELSK
+775 ALNELSK
-782 QGVYTII
+782 QGVYTVI

-825 TVSYDPKVRATA
+825 TVSYEPKVKATA
-837 ACSGRFAAL
+837 ACSGKFAAL

-856 RGTISTG
+856 RGTVTTG

-891 VTMTCAYNLCFAAVF
+891 ATMTCAYNLCFALVFAVF
-906 LIFQTIRKV
+906 QSFRKT

>member
-1 MADKH
+1 MADKL
-6 YSVDDILSEY
+6 YSVDDIINEY
-16 SGRSSGDDGKKE
+16 SGKGGSDDGKKE
-28 SKETVDELLE
+28 SVDELLE
-38 NFRKTD
+38 NFRKND
-44 PTEKVTMHNTDIFG
+44 PTETVTLHNTDIFG
-58 KISEELSDDTAKT
+58 KINEEAADDS
-71 EKADEKD
+71 DEKSEKPLKSD
-78 AAFEEKYSKLS
+78 GAFEEKYGKLS
-89 GKMSEVAK
+89 EKMNEVAK
-97 RESEN
+97 RESET

-109 QGKERSFSEKIESGF
+109 QGRERSFSEKIENGF
-124 EEEKKADKGDSLAQ
+124 GDDKKAEKGDSLAQ
-138 RFRNKIK
+138 RFKNRKK
-145 QEEEKEK
+145 QEEAEKEE
-152 AEETPAPSPTVQ
+152 APTPEPTVQ
-164 RPVQPSP
+164 KPVQPSP
-171 YDKYAA
+171 FDKYEA
-177 IAEDNDE
+177 IAGDSSDDDE
-184 ADDETEGKSAET
+184 AEDKASET

-210 SKDRPAQ
+210 SKERPAQ
-217 KTKKEFT
+217 KAKKEFT

-233 TRRIP
+233 TRKLP
-238 TDDAGGE
+238 TDDAAGGE

-251 RLRKERLSRT
+251 RLRRERLSRT
-261 QSVAPVERKSISDID
+261 QGVTPVERKSISDID
-276 LKLDDKILPDTS
+276 LKLEDKILPDTA
-288 QFKID
+288 QFRID
-293 SEAAKLDEL
+293 AESAKLDAL
-302 KERRSKKIK
+302 KERRNKKIK

-327 DANAIEDYEE
+327 DEKAIEDYEE

-351 KGTLTMRIIVV
+351 KGTLTLRLIVV

-377 LNLFPMFDLLNK
+377 LNIFPMFDLLSK

-413 VISCGLSKLFAMKA
+413 VISCGLSKLFSMKA

-480 VIRTKRSFGFVSGSS
+480 VTRTKRSFGFVSGSGD
-495 EKYAVLKVE
+495 KYALLKVG

-513 RGTLRDFPS
+513 RGTLRDFPN

-540 APDSTDSFCRV
+540 APDSTDNFCRV
-551 FTPIILTAAVI
+551 FTPIILAAGVI

-604 LPMERASKKN
+604 LPMEKASKKN
-614 TEMQG
+614 SELQG

-635 VLIDAAQLFPQGSI
+635 VLIDAAQLFPQGSV

-675 SGSVLK
+675 SGSILK

-688 AGKTELLNPVESY
+688 AGKTELLDPVESY

-736 AAKEQEYTKGGKSAV
+736 AAKEQEYTRGGRSAV
-751 YLSISGELSAMFLVE
+751 YLSISGELSAMFIVE

-782 QGVYTII
+782 QGVYTVI

-825 TVSYDPKVRATA
+825 TVSYEPKVKATA
-837 ACSGRFAAL
+837 ACSGKFAAL

-856 RGTISTG
+856 RGTITTG
-863 IALEAVSILLGIMI
+863 IALEAVSVLLGIMI

-891 VTMTCAYNLCFAAVF
+891 ATMTCAYNLCFALVF
-906 LIFQTIRKV
+906 AAFQLFRKV

>member
-1 MADKH
+1 MADKL
-6 YSVDDILSEY
+6 YSVDDILNEY
-16 SGRSSGDDGKKE
+16 SGKTSGNAAKE
-28 SKETVDELLE
+28 SVDELLE
-38 NFRKTD
+38 DFRKSD
-44 PTEKVTMHNTDIFG
+44 PTEKVTLHNTDIFG
-58 KISEELSDDTAKT
+58 KINDENAASEKT
-71 EKADEKD
+71 ENVEEKS
-78 AAFEEKYSKLS
+78 AFEEKYGRLS
-89 GKMSEVAK
+89 EKMNEVAK
-97 RESEN
+97 RESET
-102 PEKVVKG
+102 PEKIVKG
-109 QGKERSFSEKIESGF
+109 QGKERSFSEKIENSDYP
-124 EEEKKADKGDSLAQ
+124 ERSEKSDSLAQ
-138 RFRNKIK
+138 RLRNRKK
-145 QEEEKEK
+145 QEEVP
-152 AEETPAPSPTVQ
+152 EEEPAPEPAVKKNVKESPF
-164 RPVQPSP
+164 
-171 YDKYAA
+171 DKYAS
-177 IAEDNDE
+177 IAEDNGE
-184 ADDETEGKSAET
+184 PEENESVQAAET

-210 SKDRPAQ
+210 SKERPAQ
-217 KTKKEFT
+217 KAKKEFT

-238 TDDAGGE
+238 TDAANSE

-251 RLRKERLSRT
+251 RLRKERMSRT
-261 QSVAPVERKSISDID
+261 GVTPVERKSISDID
-276 LKLDDKILPDTS
+276 LKLEDKILPDTS
-288 QFKID
+288 QFKVDNTESI
-293 SEAAKLDEL
+293 KLNEL

-316 GDEEDEPDEET
+316 GDEEDEPDDET
-327 DANAIEDYEE
+327 DGKAIDDYEE
-337 YDDAAAVVSDIDRI
+337 YDDAAAIVNDIDRI
-351 KGTLTMRIIVV
+351 KGTLMVRLAVV
-362 AVCLAVSAY
+362 AVCLIFSAY

-377 LNLFPMFDLLNK
+377 LGIFPTFDLLNK

-413 VISCGLSKLFAMKA
+413 VISCGLSKLFSFKA
-427 DCDSLSAVAMV
+427 DCDSLSAVSMV

-455 GSIVHIYL
+455 DSIVHIYL

-480 VIRTKRSFGFVSGSS
+480 VTRTRRSFGFVSGSS
-495 EKYAVLKVE
+495 DKYALLKVE

-513 RGTLRDFPS
+513 RGALRDFPS
-522 LVSMKKTEMLRDF
+522 LLSMKKTEMLRDF

-551 FTPIILTAAVI
+551 FTPIILAAGVI

-614 TEMQG
+614 SELQG
-619 ALLGYD
+619 AILGYD
-625 AVEEFADTNS
+625 AIEEFADTNS
-635 VLIDAAQLFPQGSI
+635 VLVDAAQLFPQGSI

-663 EAIVEAASLTNQ
+663 EAIVEAASLTSQ

-751 YLSISGELSAMFLVE
+751 YLSISGELSAMFIVE

-782 QGVYTII
+782 QGVYTVI

-805 GVSSEYFK
+805 EVSSEYFK

-825 TVSYDPKVRATA
+825 TVAYDPKVRAAA
-837 ACSGRFAAL
+837 ACSGRFAAF

-906 LIFQTIRKV
+906 VIFQTFRKV

>member
-1 MADKH
+1 MADKL
-6 YSVDDILSEY
+6 YSVDDIINEY
-16 SGRSSGDDGKKE
+16 SGKSGGDGGSKE
-28 SKETVDELLE
+28 SVDELLE
-38 NFRKTD
+38 NFKKDD
-44 PTEKVTMHNTDIFG
+44 PTEKVTLHNTDIFG
-58 KISEELSDDTAKT
+58 KIDEETAVKAE
-71 EKADEKD
+71 EKPQKPSKAEG
-78 AAFEEKYSKLS
+78 AFEEKYSKLS
-89 GKMSEVAK
+89 EKMNEVAK
-97 RESEN
+97 RESET

-109 QGKERSFSEKIESGF
+109 QGRERSFSEKIESGF
-124 EEEKKADKGDSLAQ
+124 GDDKKAEKGDSLAQ
-138 RFRNKIK
+138 RFRNRRK
-145 QEEEKEK
+145 QETEQ
-152 AEETPAPSPTVQ
+152 AEEVPAPEPSVQ

-171 YDKYAA
+171 FDKYNA
-177 IAEDNDE
+177 IAQDNE
-184 ADDETEGKSAET
+184 EETEEEKPSDT
-196 IKKGKSLDEILDEY
+196 IKRGKSLDEILDEY
-210 SKDRPAQ
+210 SKERPAQ
-217 KTKKEFT
+217 KTRREFT

-261 QSVAPVERKSISDID
+261 QSVTPVERKSISDID
-276 LKLDDKILPDTS
+276 LKLEDKILPDTS
-288 QFKID
+288 QFRID
-293 SEAAKLDEL
+293 SSETAKLDEL
-302 KERRSKKIK
+302 KERRNKKIK

-327 DANAIEDYEE
+327 DAKAIEDYEE

-351 KGTLTMRIIVV
+351 RGTLMLRLAVV

-377 LNLFPMFDLLNK
+377 LGIFPMFDLLNK

-413 VISCGLSKLFAMKA
+413 VISCGLSKLFSMKA

-480 VIRTKRSFGFVSGSS
+480 VTRTKRSFGFVSGSGD
-495 EKYAVLKVE
+495 KYALLKVE

-513 RGTLRDFPS
+513 RGTLRDFPN
-522 LVSMKKTEMLRDF
+522 LVAMKKTEMLRDF

-540 APDSTDSFCRV
+540 APDSTDNFCRV
-551 FTPIILTAAVI
+551 FTPIILAAGVI
-562 VGVLAGF
+562 VGVVAGF

-604 LPMERASKKN
+604 LPMEKASKKN
-614 TEMQG
+614 SELQG

-635 VLIDAAQLFPQGSI
+635 VLVDAAELFPQGSV

-675 SGSVLK
+675 SGSILK

-688 AGKTELLNPVESY
+688 AGKTELLDPVESY

-736 AAKEQEYTKGGKSAV
+736 AAKEQEYTRGGKSAV
-751 YLSISGELSAMFLVE
+751 YLSISGELSAMFIVE
-766 ISPSLEVKR
+766 ISPSLEVKN

-782 QGVYTII
+782 QGVYTVI

-825 TVSYDPKVRATA
+825 TVSYEPKVTAAA
-837 ACSGRFAAL
+837 ACSGKFAAL

-856 RGTISTG
+856 RGTITTG
-863 IALEAVSILLGIMI
+863 IALEAVSVLLGIMI

-891 VTMTCAYNLCFAAVF
+891 ATMTCAYNLCFALVFAVF
-906 LIFQTIRKV
+906 QTFRKT

>member
-1 MADKH
+1 MADKL
-6 YSVDDILSEY
+6 YSVDDIINEY
-16 SGRSSGDDGKKE
+16 SGKGGGDDGKKE
-28 SKETVDELLE
+28 SVDELLE
-38 NFRKTD
+38 NFRKND
-44 PTEKVTMHNTDIFG
+44 PTETVTLHNTDIFG
-58 KISEELSDDTAKT
+58 KINEETPDNSGEKPEKTAKP
-71 EKADEKD
+71 EG
-78 AAFEEKYSKLS
+78 AFEEKYSKLS
-89 GKMSEVAK
+89 EKMNEVAK
-97 RESEN
+97 RESET
-102 PEKVVKG
+102 PEKVIKG
-109 QGKERSFSEKIESGF
+109 QGRERSFSEKIESGF
-124 EEEKKADKGDSLAQ
+124 GDDKKAEKGDSLAQ
-138 RFRNKIK
+138 RFKNRKK
-145 QEEEKEK
+145 QEEN
-152 AEETPAPSPTVQ
+152 EEAPAPEPTVQ
-164 RPVQPSP
+164 KPVQPSP
-171 YDKYAA
+171 FDKYEA
-177 IAEDNDE
+177 IAQDNAEDDE
-184 ADDETEGKSAET
+184 AEDKASET
-196 IKKGKSLDEILDEY
+196 IKRGKSLDEILDEY
-210 SKDRPAQ
+210 SRERPAQ
-217 KTKKEFT
+217 RARKEFT

-233 TRRIP
+233 TRKIP

-251 RLRKERLSRT
+251 RLRKERMSRT
-261 QSVAPVERKSISDID
+261 QGVTPVERKSISDID
-276 LKLDDKILPDTS
+276 LKLDDKILPDTA

-293 SEAAKLDEL
+293 AESAKLDEL

-316 GDEEDEPDEET
+316 GDEEDEPDEEP
-327 DANAIEDYEE
+327 DEKAIEDYEE
-337 YDDAAAVVSDIDRI
+337 YDDAAAIVSDIDRI
-351 KGTLTMRIIVV
+351 KGTLTLRLIVV

-377 LNLFPMFDLLNK
+377 LNIFPMFDLLNK

-413 VISCGLSKLFAMKA
+413 VISCGLSKLFSMKA

-480 VIRTKRSFGFVSGSS
+480 VTRTKRSFSFVSGSGD
-495 EKYAVLKVE
+495 KYALLKVE

-513 RGTLRDFPS
+513 RGTLRDFPN

-540 APDSTDSFCRV
+540 APDSTDNFCRV
-551 FTPIILTAAVI
+551 FTPIILAAGVI

-604 LPMERASKKN
+604 LPMEKASKKN
-614 TEMQG
+614 SELQG

-635 VLIDAAQLFPQGSI
+635 VLIDAAQLFPQGSV

-675 SGSVLK
+675 SGSILK

-736 AAKEQEYTKGGKSAV
+736 AAKEQEYTRGGRSAV
-751 YLSISGELSAMFLVE
+751 YLSISGELSAMFIVE

-782 QGVYTII
+782 QGVYTVI

-825 TVSYDPKVRATA
+825 TVSYEPKVKATA
-837 ACSGRFAAL
+837 ACSGKFAAL

-856 RGTISTG
+856 RGTITTG
-863 IALEAVSILLGIMI
+863 IALEAVSVLLGIMI

-891 VTMTCAYNLCFAAVF
+891 ATMTCAYNLCFALVFAVF
-906 LIFQTIRKV
+906 QTFRKT

>member
-1 MADKH
+1 MADKL
-6 YSVDDILSEY
+6 YSVDDIINEY
-16 SGRSSGDDGKKE
+16 SGKGGGDDGKKE
-28 SKETVDELLE
+28 SVDELLE
-38 NFRKTD
+38 NFRKND
-44 PTEKVTMHNTDIFG
+44 PTETVTLHNTDIFG
-58 KISEELSDDTAKT
+58 KINEETADNSGEKPEKTAKP
-71 EKADEKD
+71 EG
-78 AAFEEKYSKLS
+78 AFEEKYSKLS
-89 GKMSEVAK
+89 EKMNEVAK
-97 RESEN
+97 RESET
-102 PEKVVKG
+102 PEKVIKG
-109 QGKERSFSEKIESGF
+109 QGRERSFSEKIESGF
-124 EEEKKADKGDSLAQ
+124 GDDKKAEKGDSLAQ
-138 RFRNKIK
+138 RFKNRKK
-145 QEEEKEK
+145 QEEN
-152 AEETPAPSPTVQ
+152 EEAPAPEPTVQ
-164 RPVQPSP
+164 KPVQPSP
-171 YDKYAA
+171 FDKYEA
-177 IAEDNDE
+177 IAQDNAEDDE
-184 ADDETEGKSAET
+184 AEDKAPET

-210 SKDRPAQ
+210 SRERPEQRAR
-217 KTKKEFT
+217 KEFT
-224 QHRSITEFF
+224 QHRSITKFF
-233 TRRIP
+233 TRKIP

-251 RLRKERLSRT
+251 RLRKERMSRT
-261 QSVAPVERKSISDID
+261 QGVTPVERKSISDID
-276 LKLDDKILPDTS
+276 LKLDDKILPDTA

-293 SEAAKLDEL
+293 AESAKLDEL

-316 GDEEDEPDEET
+316 GDEEDEPDEEP
-327 DANAIEDYEE
+327 DEKAIEDYEE
-337 YDDAAAVVSDIDRI
+337 YDDAAAIVSDIDRI
-351 KGTLTMRIIVV
+351 KGTLTLRLIVV

-377 LNLFPMFDLLNK
+377 LNIFPMFDLLNK

-413 VISCGLSKLFAMKA
+413 VISCGLSKLFSMKA

-480 VIRTKRSFGFVSGSS
+480 VTRTKRSFSFVSGSGD
-495 EKYAVLKVE
+495 KYALLKVE

-513 RGTLRDFPS
+513 RGTLRDFPN

-540 APDSTDSFCRV
+540 APDSTDNFCRV
-551 FTPIILTAAVI
+551 FTPIILAAGVI

-604 LPMERASKKN
+604 LPMEKASKKN
-614 TEMQG
+614 SELQG

-635 VLIDAAQLFPQGSI
+635 VLIDAAQLFPQGSV

-675 SGSVLK
+675 SGSILK

-736 AAKEQEYTKGGKSAV
+736 AAKEQEYTRGGRSAV
-751 YLSISGELSAMFLVE
+751 YLSISGELSAMFIVE

-782 QGVYTII
+782 QGVYTVI

-825 TVSYDPKVRATA
+825 TVSYEPKVKATA
-837 ACSGRFAAL
+837 ACSGKFAAL

-856 RGTISTG
+856 RGTITTG
-863 IALEAVSILLGIMI
+863 IALEAVSVLLGIMI

-891 VTMTCAYNLCFAAVF
+891 ATMTCAYNLCFALVFAVF
-906 LIFQTIRKV
+906 QTFRKT

>member
-1 MADKH
+1 MSDKL
-6 YSVDDILSEY
+6 YSVDDIINEY
-16 SGRSSGDDGKKE
+16 SGKGGGDDGKKE
-28 SKETVDELLE
+28 SVDELLE
-38 NFRKTD
+38 NFRKND

-58 KISEELSDDTAKT
+58 KVSEEIAESSAVKK
-71 EKADEKD
+71 EKSEG
-78 AAFEEKYSKLS
+78 AFEEKYGKLS
-89 GKMSEVAK
+89 EKMSEVAK
-97 RESEN
+97 RESET

-109 QGKERSFSEKIESGF
+109 QGRERSFSEKIESGF
-124 EEEKKADKGDSLAQ
+124 GDEKSTEKGESLAQ
-138 RFRNKIK
+138 RFKNRKNR
-145 QEEEKEK
+145 EEEQVT
-152 AEETPAPSPTVQ
+152 EEPAPSVQ
-164 RPVQPSP
+164 KPVQPNP
-171 YDKYAA
+171 FDKYDA
-177 IAEDNDE
+177 ISQNDTDEDE
-184 ADDETEGKSAET
+184 AEEKASET

-210 SKDRPAQ
+210 SKERPAQ
-217 KTKKEFT
+217 KAKKEFT

-233 TRRIP
+233 TRKIP
-238 TDDAGGE
+238 TEDAGGE

-261 QSVAPVERKSISDID
+261 QGVSPVERKSISDID
-276 LKLDDKILPDTS
+276 LKLDDKILPDTA

-293 SEAAKLDEL
+293 NAEFAKLDEL

-316 GDEEDEPDEET
+316 GDEEDEPEEDTDEK
-327 DANAIEDYEE
+327 AIEDYEE

-351 KGTLTMRIIVV
+351 KGTLLIRLAVV

-377 LNLFPMFDLLNK
+377 LNIFPTFDLLNK

-413 VISCGLSKLFAMKA
+413 VISCGLSKLFSMKA

-480 VIRTKRSFGFVSGSS
+480 VIRTKRSFGFVSGSGD
-495 EKYAVLKVE
+495 KYAVQKVA

-551 FTPIILTAAVI
+551 FTPIILAAGVI

-577 AGAYVGFSVFTG
+577 SGIYVGFSVFTG

-614 TEMQG
+614 AELQG

-635 VLIDAAQLFPQGSI
+635 VLVDAAQLFPQGSV

-751 YLSISGELSAMFLVE
+751 YLSISGELSAMFIVE
-766 ISPSLEVKR
+766 ISPSLEVKH

-782 QGVYTII
+782 QGVYTVI

-825 TVSYDPKVRATA
+825 TVSYEPKVKATA
-837 ACSGRFAAL
+837 ACSGKFAAL

-856 RGTISTG
+856 RGTITTG
-863 IALEAVSILLGIMI
+863 IALEAVSVLLGIMI

-891 VTMTCAYNLCFAAVF
+891 ATMTCAYNLCFALVF
-906 LIFQTIRKV
+906 AAFQSFRKT

>member
-1 MADKH
+1 MADKL
-6 YSVDDILSEY
+6 YSVDDIINEY
-16 SGRSSGDDGKKE
+16 SGKGGESGGSKE
-28 SKETVDELLE
+28 SVDELLE
-38 NFRKTD
+38 NFKKDD
-44 PTEKVTMHNTDIFG
+44 PTEKVTLHNTDIFG
-58 KISEELSDDTAKT
+58 KIDEENAVKDE
-71 EKADEKD
+71 EKLQKPSKAEG
-78 AAFEEKYSKLS
+78 AFEEKYSKLS
-89 GKMSEVAK
+89 EKMNEVAK
-97 RESEN
+97 RESET

-109 QGKERSFSEKIESGF
+109 QGRERSFSEKIESGF
-124 EEEKKADKGDSLAQ
+124 GDDKKAEKGDSLAQ
-138 RFRNKIK
+138 RFKNRRK
-145 QEEEKEK
+145 QEAEQAEEVPAPEPTVQKPVQPGPFDKYNAIAQDNGEEAEEEK
-152 AEETPAPSPTVQ
+152 
-164 RPVQPSP
+164 P
-171 YDKYAA
+171 YD
-177 IAEDNDE
+177 
-184 ADDETEGKSAET
+184 T
-196 IKKGKSLDEILDEY
+196 IKRGKSLDEILDEY
-210 SKDRPAQ
+210 SKERPAQ
-217 KTKKEFT
+217 KTRREFT

-261 QSVAPVERKSISDID
+261 QGVTPVERKSISDID
-276 LKLDDKILPDTS
+276 LKLEDKILPDTS
-288 QFKID
+288 QFRID
-293 SEAAKLDEL
+293 SSETAKLDEL
-302 KERRSKKIK
+302 KERRNKKIK

-316 GDEEDEPDEET
+316 GDEEDEPEEET
-327 DANAIEDYEE
+327 DTKAIEDYEE

-351 KGTLTMRIIVV
+351 RGTLMLRLAVV

-377 LNLFPMFDLLNK
+377 LGIFPMFDLLSK

-413 VISCGLSKLFAMKA
+413 VISCGLSKLFSMKA

-480 VIRTKRSFGFVSGSS
+480 VTRTKRSFGFVSGSGD
-495 EKYAVLKVE
+495 KYALLKVE

-513 RGTLRDFPS
+513 RGTLRDFPN
-522 LVSMKKTEMLRDF
+522 LVAMKKTEMLRDF

-540 APDSTDSFCRV
+540 APDSTDNFCRV
-551 FTPIILTAAVI
+551 FTPIILAAGVI

-604 LPMERASKKN
+604 LPMEKASKKN
-614 TEMQG
+614 SELQG

-635 VLIDAAQLFPQGSI
+635 VLIDAAQLFPQGSV

-675 SGSVLK
+675 SGSILK

-688 AGKTELLNPVESY
+688 AGKTELLDPVESY

-736 AAKEQEYTKGGKSAV
+736 AAKEQEYTRGGKSAV
-751 YLSISGELSAMFLVE
+751 YLSISGELSAMFIVE
-766 ISPSLEVKR
+766 ISPSLEVKN

-782 QGVYTII
+782 QGVYTVI

-825 TVSYDPKVRATA
+825 TVSYEPNVTAAA
-837 ACSGRFAAL
+837 ACSGKFAAL

-856 RGTISTG
+856 RGTITTG
-863 IALEAVSILLGIMI
+863 IALEAVSVLLGIMI

-891 VTMTCAYNLCFAAVF
+891 ATMTCAYNLCFALVFAVF
-906 LIFQTIRKV
+906 QTFRKT

>member
-1 MADKH
+1 MADKL
-6 YSVDDILSEY
+6 YSVDDIINEY
-16 SGRSSGDDGKKE
+16 SGKGGGDDGKKE
-28 SKETVDELLE
+28 SVDELLE
-38 NFRKTD
+38 NFRKND
-44 PTEKVTMHNTDIFG
+44 PTETVTLHNTDIFG
-58 KISEELSDDTAKT
+58 KINEETADNSGEKPEKTAKS
-71 EKADEKD
+71 DG
-78 AAFEEKYSKLS
+78 AFEEKYSKLS
-89 GKMSEVAK
+89 EKMNEVAK
-97 RESEN
+97 RESET
-102 PEKVVKG
+102 PEKVIKG
-109 QGKERSFSEKIESGF
+109 QGRERSFSEKIESGF
-124 EEEKKADKGDSLAQ
+124 GDDKKAEKGDSLAQ
-138 RFRNKIK
+138 RFKNRKK
-145 QEEEKEK
+145 QEEN
-152 AEETPAPSPTVQ
+152 EEAPAPEPTVQ
-164 RPVQPSP
+164 KPVQPSP
-171 YDKYAA
+171 FDKYEA
-177 IAEDNDE
+177 IAQDNAEDDE
-184 ADDETEGKSAET
+184 AEDKASET
-196 IKKGKSLDEILDEY
+196 IKRGKSLDEILDEY
-210 SKDRPAQ
+210 SRERPAQ
-217 KTKKEFT
+217 RARKEFT

-233 TRRIP
+233 TRKIP

-251 RLRKERLSRT
+251 RLRKERMSRT
-261 QSVAPVERKSISDID
+261 QGVTPVERKSISDID
-276 LKLDDKILPDTS
+276 LKLDDKILPDTA

-293 SEAAKLDEL
+293 AESAKLDEL

-316 GDEEDEPDEET
+316 GDEEDEPDEEP
-327 DANAIEDYEE
+327 DEKAIEDYEE
-337 YDDAAAVVSDIDRI
+337 YDDAAAIVSDIDRI
-351 KGTLTMRIIVV
+351 KGTLTLRLIVV

-377 LNLFPMFDLLNK
+377 LNIFPMFDLLNK

-413 VISCGLSKLFAMKA
+413 VISCGLSKLFSMKA

-480 VIRTKRSFGFVSGSS
+480 VTRTKRSFSFVSGSGD
-495 EKYAVLKVE
+495 KYALLKVE

-513 RGTLRDFPS
+513 RGTLRDFPN

-540 APDSTDSFCRV
+540 APDSTDNFCRV
-551 FTPIILTAAVI
+551 FTPIILAAGVI

-604 LPMERASKKN
+604 LPMEKASKKN
-614 TEMQG
+614 SELQG

-635 VLIDAAQLFPQGSI
+635 VLIDAAQLFPQGSV

-675 SGSVLK
+675 SGSILK

-736 AAKEQEYTKGGKSAV
+736 AAKEQEYTRGGRSAV
-751 YLSISGELSAMFLVE
+751 YLSISGELSAMFIVE

-782 QGVYTII
+782 QGVYTVI

-825 TVSYDPKVRATA
+825 TVSYEPKVKATA
-837 ACSGRFAAL
+837 ACSGKFAAL

-856 RGTISTG
+856 RGTITTG
-863 IALEAVSILLGIMI
+863 IALEAVSVLLGIMI

-891 VTMTCAYNLCFAAVF
+891 ATMTCAYNLCFALVFAVF
-906 LIFQTIRKV
+906 QTFRKT

>member
-1 MADKH
+1 MADKL
-6 YSVDDILSEY
+6 YSVDDILNEY
-16 SGRSSGDDGKKE
+16 SGKTSGNAAKE
-28 SKETVDELLE
+28 SVDELLE
-38 NFRKTD
+38 DFRKSD
-44 PTEKVTMHNTDIFG
+44 PTEKVTLHNTDIFG
-58 KISEELSDDTAKT
+58 KINDENAAS
-71 EKADEKD
+71 EKAENVEEKS
-78 AAFEEKYSKLS
+78 AFEEKYGRLS
-89 GKMSEVAK
+89 EKMNEVAK
-97 RESEN
+97 RESET
-102 PEKVVKG
+102 PEKIVKG
-109 QGKERSFSEKIESGF
+109 QGKERSFSEKIENSDYP
-124 EEEKKADKGDSLAQ
+124 ERSEKSDSLAQ
-138 RFRNKIK
+138 RLRNRKK
-145 QEEEKEK
+145 QEEAPEEESAPEPAVKKNVKE
-152 AEETPAPSPTVQ
+152 SPF
-164 RPVQPSP
+164 
-171 YDKYAA
+171 DKYAS
-177 IAEDNDE
+177 IAEDNGE
-184 ADDETEGKSAET
+184 PEENESVQAAET

-210 SKDRPAQ
+210 SKERPAQ
-217 KTKKEFT
+217 KAKKEFT

-238 TDDAGGE
+238 TDAANSE

-251 RLRKERLSRT
+251 RLRKERMSRT
-261 QSVAPVERKSISDID
+261 GVTPVERKSISDID
-276 LKLDDKILPDTS
+276 LKLEDKILPDTS
-288 QFKID
+288 QFKVDNTESI
-293 SEAAKLDEL
+293 KLNEL

-316 GDEEDEPDEET
+316 GDEEDEPDDET
-327 DANAIEDYEE
+327 DGKAIDDYEE
-337 YDDAAAVVSDIDRI
+337 YDDAAAIVNDIDRI
-351 KGTLTMRIIVV
+351 KGTLMVRLAVV
-362 AVCLAVSAY
+362 AVCLIFSAY

-377 LNLFPMFDLLNK
+377 LGIFPTFDLLNK

-413 VISCGLSKLFAMKA
+413 VISCGLSKLFSFKA
-427 DCDSLSAVAMV
+427 DCDSLSAVSMV

-480 VIRTKRSFGFVSGSS
+480 VTRTRRSFGFVSGSS
-495 EKYAVLKVE
+495 DKYALLKVE

-513 RGTLRDFPS
+513 RGALRDFPS
-522 LVSMKKTEMLRDF
+522 LLSMKKTEMLRDF

-551 FTPIILTAAVI
+551 FTPIILAAGVI

-614 TEMQG
+614 SELQG
-619 ALLGYD
+619 AILGYD
-625 AVEEFADTNS
+625 AIEEFADTNS
-635 VLIDAAQLFPQGSI
+635 VLVDAAQLFPQGSI

-663 EAIVEAASLTNQ
+663 EAIVEAASLTSQ

-751 YLSISGELSAMFLVE
+751 YLSISGELSAMFIVE

-782 QGVYTII
+782 QGVYTVI

-805 GVSSEYFK
+805 EVSSEYFK

-825 TVSYDPKVRATA
+825 TVAYDPKVRASA
-837 ACSGRFAAL
+837 ACSGRFAAF

-906 LIFQTIRKV
+906 VIFQTFRKV

>member
-1 MADKH
+1 MADKL
-6 YSVDDILSEY
+6 YSVDDIINEY
-16 SGRSSGDDGKKE
+16 SGKGGGDDGKKE
-28 SKETVDELLE
+28 SVDELLE
-38 NFRKTD
+38 NFRKND
-44 PTEKVTMHNTDIFG
+44 PTETVTLHNTDIFG
-58 KISEELSDDTAKT
+58 KINEEAADNSGEKSEKTAKS
-71 EKADEKD
+71 DG
-78 AAFEEKYSKLS
+78 AFEEKYSKLS
-89 GKMSEVAK
+89 EKMNEVAK
-97 RESEN
+97 RESET

-109 QGKERSFSEKIESGF
+109 QGRERSFSEKIESGF
-124 EEEKKADKGDSLAQ
+124 GDDKKAEKGDSLAQ
-138 RFRNKIK
+138 RFKNRKK
-145 QEEEKEK
+145 QEEN
-152 AEETPAPSPTVQ
+152 EEAPAPEPTVQ
-164 RPVQPSP
+164 KPVQPSP
-171 YDKYAA
+171 FDKYEA
-177 IAEDNDE
+177 IAQDNAEDDE
-184 ADDETEGKSAET
+184 AEDKAPET

-210 SKDRPAQ
+210 SRERPAQ
-217 KTKKEFT
+217 RARKEFT

-233 TRRIP
+233 TRKIP

-251 RLRKERLSRT
+251 RLRKERMSRT
-261 QSVAPVERKSISDID
+261 QGVTPVERKSISDID
-276 LKLDDKILPDTS
+276 LKLDDKILPDTA

-293 SEAAKLDEL
+293 AESAKLDEL

-327 DANAIEDYEE
+327 DEKAIEDYEE
-337 YDDAAAVVSDIDRI
+337 YDDAAAIVSDIDRI
-351 KGTLTMRIIVV
+351 KGTLTLRLIVV

-377 LNLFPMFDLLNK
+377 LNIFPMFDLLNK

-413 VISCGLSKLFAMKA
+413 VISCGLSKLFSMKA

-480 VIRTKRSFGFVSGSS
+480 VTRTKRSFSFVSGSGD
-495 EKYAVLKVE
+495 KYALLKVE

-513 RGTLRDFPS
+513 RGTLRDFPN

-540 APDSTDSFCRV
+540 APDSTDNFCRV
-551 FTPIILTAAVI
+551 FTPIILAAGVI

-604 LPMERASKKN
+604 LPMEKASKKN
-614 TEMQG
+614 SELQG

-635 VLIDAAQLFPQGSI
+635 VLIDAAQLFPQGSV

-675 SGSVLK
+675 SGSILK

-736 AAKEQEYTKGGKSAV
+736 AAKEQEYTRGGRSAV
-751 YLSISGELSAMFLVE
+751 YLSISGELSAMFIVE

-782 QGVYTII
+782 QGVYTVI

-825 TVSYDPKVRATA
+825 TVSYEPKVKATA
-837 ACSGRFAAL
+837 ACSGKFAAL

-856 RGTISTG
+856 RGTITTG
-863 IALEAVSILLGIMI
+863 IALEAVSVLLGIMI

-891 VTMTCAYNLCFAAVF
+891 ATMTCAYNLCFALVFAVF
-906 LIFQTIRKV
+906 QTFRKT

>member
-1 MADKH
+1 MADKL
-6 YSVDDILSEY
+6 YSVDDIINEY
-16 SGRSSGDDGKKE
+16 SGKGGGDDGKKE
-28 SKETVDELLE
+28 SVDELLE
-38 NFRKTD
+38 NFRKND
-44 PTEKVTMHNTDIFG
+44 PTETVTLHNTDIFG
-58 KISEELSDDTAKT
+58 KINEETADNSGEKPEKTAKS
-71 EKADEKD
+71 DG
-78 AAFEEKYSKLS
+78 AFEEKYSKLS
-89 GKMSEVAK
+89 EKMNEVAK
-97 RESEN
+97 RESET

-109 QGKERSFSEKIESGF
+109 QGRERSFSEKIESGF
-124 EEEKKADKGDSLAQ
+124 GDDKKAEKGDSLAQ
-138 RFRNKIK
+138 RFKNRKK
-145 QEEEKEK
+145 QEEN
-152 AEETPAPSPTVQ
+152 EEAPAPEPTVQ
-164 RPVQPSP
+164 KPVQPSP
-171 YDKYAA
+171 FDKYEA
-177 IAEDNDE
+177 IAQDNAEDDE
-184 ADDETEGKSAET
+184 AEDKAPET

-210 SKDRPAQ
+210 SRERPAQ
-217 KTKKEFT
+217 RARKEFT

-233 TRRIP
+233 TRKIP

-251 RLRKERLSRT
+251 RLRKERMSRT
-261 QSVAPVERKSISDID
+261 QGVTPVERKSISDID
-276 LKLDDKILPDTS
+276 LKLDDKILPDTA

-293 SEAAKLDEL
+293 AESAKLDEL

-327 DANAIEDYEE
+327 DEKAIEDYEE
-337 YDDAAAVVSDIDRI
+337 YDDAAAIVSDIDRI
-351 KGTLTMRIIVV
+351 KGTLTLRLIVV

-377 LNLFPMFDLLNK
+377 LNIFPMFDLLSK

-413 VISCGLSKLFAMKA
+413 VISCGLSKLFSMKA

-480 VIRTKRSFGFVSGSS
+480 VTRTKRSFSFVSGSGD
-495 EKYAVLKVE
+495 KYALLKVE

-513 RGTLRDFPS
+513 RGTLRDFPN

-540 APDSTDSFCRV
+540 APDSTDNFCRV
-551 FTPIILTAAVI
+551 FTPIILAAGMI

-604 LPMERASKKN
+604 LPMEKASKKN
-614 TEMQG
+614 SELQG

-635 VLIDAAQLFPQGSI
+635 VLIDAAQLFPQGSV

-675 SGSVLK
+675 SGSILK

-736 AAKEQEYTKGGKSAV
+736 AAKEQEYTRGGRSAV
-751 YLSISGELSAMFLVE
+751 YLSISGELSAMFIVE

-782 QGVYTII
+782 QGVYTVI

-825 TVSYDPKVRATA
+825 TVSYEPKVKATA
-837 ACSGRFAAL
+837 ACSGKFAAL

-856 RGTISTG
+856 RGTITTG
-863 IALEAVSILLGIMI
+863 IALEAVSVLLGIMI

-891 VTMTCAYNLCFAAVF
+891 ATMTCAYNLCFALVFAVF
-906 LIFQTIRKV
+906 QTFRKT

>member
-1 MADKH
+1 MADKL
-6 YSVDDILSEY
+6 YSVDDIINEY
-16 SGRSSGDDGKKE
+16 SGKGGESGGSKE
-28 SKETVDELLE
+28 SVDELLE
-38 NFRKTD
+38 NFKKDD
-44 PTEKVTMHNTDIFG
+44 PTEKVTLHNTDIFG
-58 KISEELSDDTAKT
+58 KIDEENAVKDE
-71 EKADEKD
+71 EKLQKPSKAEG
-78 AAFEEKYSKLS
+78 AFEEKYSKLS
-89 GKMSEVAK
+89 EKMNEVAK
-97 RESEN
+97 RESET

-109 QGKERSFSEKIESGF
+109 QGRERSFSEKIESGF
-124 EEEKKADKGDSLAQ
+124 GDDKKAEKGDSLAQ
-138 RFRNKIK
+138 RFKNRRK
-145 QEEEKEK
+145 QEAEQAEEVPAPEPSVQKPVQPGPFDKYNAIAQDNGEEAEEEK
-152 AEETPAPSPTVQ
+152 
-164 RPVQPSP
+164 P
-171 YDKYAA
+171 YD
-177 IAEDNDE
+177 
-184 ADDETEGKSAET
+184 T
-196 IKKGKSLDEILDEY
+196 IKRGKSLDEILDEY
-210 SKDRPAQ
+210 SKERPAQ
-217 KTKKEFT
+217 KTRREFT

-261 QSVAPVERKSISDID
+261 QGVTPVERKSISDID
-276 LKLDDKILPDTS
+276 LKLEDKILPDTS
-288 QFKID
+288 QFRID
-293 SEAAKLDEL
+293 SSETVKLDEL
-302 KERRSKKIK
+302 KERRNKKIK

-316 GDEEDEPDEET
+316 GDEEDEPEEET
-327 DANAIEDYEE
+327 DTKAIEDYEE

-351 KGTLTMRIIVV
+351 RGTLMLRLAVV

-377 LNLFPMFDLLNK
+377 LGIFPMFDLLSK

-413 VISCGLSKLFAMKA
+413 VISCGLSKLFSMKA

-480 VIRTKRSFGFVSGSS
+480 VTRTKRSFGFVSGSGD
-495 EKYAVLKVE
+495 KYALLKVE

-513 RGTLRDFPS
+513 RGTLRDFPN
-522 LVSMKKTEMLRDF
+522 LVAMKKTEMLRDF

-540 APDSTDSFCRV
+540 APDSTDNFCRV
-551 FTPIILTAAVI
+551 FTPIILAAGVI

-604 LPMERASKKN
+604 LPMEKASKKN
-614 TEMQG
+614 SELQG

-635 VLIDAAQLFPQGSI
+635 VLIDAAQLFPQGSV

-675 SGSVLK
+675 SGSILK

-688 AGKTELLNPVESY
+688 AGKTELLDPVESY

-736 AAKEQEYTKGGKSAV
+736 AAKEQEYTRGGKSAV
-751 YLSISGELSAMFLVE
+751 YLSISGELSAMFIVE
-766 ISPSLEVKR
+766 ISPSLEVKN

-782 QGVYTII
+782 QGVYTVI

-825 TVSYDPKVRATA
+825 TVSYEPNVTAAA
-837 ACSGRFAAL
+837 ACSGKFAAL

-856 RGTISTG
+856 RGTITTG
-863 IALEAVSILLGIMI
+863 IALEAVSVLLGIMI

-891 VTMTCAYNLCFAAVF
+891 ATMTCAYNLCFALVFAVF
-906 LIFQTIRKV
+906 QTFRKT

>member
-1 MADKH
+1 MADKL
-6 YSVDDILSEY
+6 YSVDDIINEY
-16 SGRSSGDDGKKE
+16 SGKGGGDDGKKE
-28 SKETVDELLE
+28 SVDELLE
-38 NFRKTD
+38 NFRKND
-44 PTEKVTMHNTDIFG
+44 PTETVTLHNTDIFG
-58 KISEELSDDTAKT
+58 KINEETADNSGEKPEKTAKP
-71 EKADEKD
+71 EG
-78 AAFEEKYSKLS
+78 AFEEKYSKLS
-89 GKMSEVAK
+89 EKMNEVAK
-97 RESEN
+97 RESET
-102 PEKVVKG
+102 PEKVIKG
-109 QGKERSFSEKIESGF
+109 QGRERSFSEKIESGF
-124 EEEKKADKGDSLAQ
+124 GDDKKAEKGDSLAQ
-138 RFRNKIK
+138 RFKNRKK
-145 QEEEKEK
+145 QEEN
-152 AEETPAPSPTVQ
+152 EEAPAPEPTVQ
-164 RPVQPSP
+164 KPVQPSP
-171 YDKYAA
+171 FDKYEA
-177 IAEDNDE
+177 IAQDNAEDDE
-184 ADDETEGKSAET
+184 AEDKAPET

-210 SKDRPAQ
+210 SRERPEQRAR
-217 KTKKEFT
+217 KEFT

-233 TRRIP
+233 TRKIP

-251 RLRKERLSRT
+251 RLRKERMSRT
-261 QSVAPVERKSISDID
+261 QGVTPVERKSISDID
-276 LKLDDKILPDTS
+276 LKLDDKILPDTA

-293 SEAAKLDEL
+293 AESAKLDEL

-316 GDEEDEPDEET
+316 GDEEDEPDEEP
-327 DANAIEDYEE
+327 DEKAIEDYEE
-337 YDDAAAVVSDIDRI
+337 YDDAAAIVSDIDRI
-351 KGTLTMRIIVV
+351 KGTLTLRLIVV

-377 LNLFPMFDLLNK
+377 LNIFPMFDLLNK

-413 VISCGLSKLFAMKA
+413 VISCGLSKLFSMKA

-480 VIRTKRSFGFVSGSS
+480 VTRTKRSFSFVSGSGD
-495 EKYAVLKVE
+495 KYALLKVE

-513 RGTLRDFPS
+513 RGTLRDFPN

-540 APDSTDSFCRV
+540 APDSTDNFCRV
-551 FTPIILTAAVI
+551 FTPIILAAGVI

-604 LPMERASKKN
+604 LPMEKASKKN
-614 TEMQG
+614 SELQG

-635 VLIDAAQLFPQGSI
+635 VLIDAAQLFPQGSV

-675 SGSVLK
+675 SGSILK

-736 AAKEQEYTKGGKSAV
+736 AAKEQEYTRGGRSAV
-751 YLSISGELSAMFLVE
+751 YLSISGELSAMFIVE

-782 QGVYTII
+782 QGVYTVI

-825 TVSYDPKVRATA
+825 TVSYEPKVKATA
-837 ACSGRFAAL
+837 ACSGKFAAL

-856 RGTISTG
+856 RGTITTG
-863 IALEAVSILLGIMI
+863 IALEAVSVLLGIMI

-891 VTMTCAYNLCFAAVF
+891 ATMTCAYNLCFALVFAVF
-906 LIFQTIRKV
+906 QTFRKT

>member
-1 MADKH
+1 MADKL
-6 YSVDDILSEY
+6 YSVDDIINEY
-16 SGRSSGDDGKKE
+16 SGKGGGDDGKKE
-28 SKETVDELLE
+28 SVDELLE
-38 NFRKTD
+38 NFKKDD
-44 PTEKVTMHNTDIFG
+44 PTEKVTLHNTDIFG
-58 KISEELSDDTAKT
+58 KIDEENAVKDE
-71 EKADEKD
+71 EKLQKPSKAEG
-78 AAFEEKYSKLS
+78 AFEEKYSKLS
-89 GKMSEVAK
+89 EKMNEVAK
-97 RESEN
+97 RESET

-109 QGKERSFSEKIESGF
+109 QGRERSFSEKIESGF
-124 EEEKKADKGDSLAQ
+124 GDDKKAEKGDSLAQ
-138 RFRNKIK
+138 RFKNRRK
-145 QEEEKEK
+145 QEAEQAEEVPAPEPTVQKPVQPGPFDKYNAIAQDNGEEAEEEK
-152 AEETPAPSPTVQ
+152 S
-164 RPVQPSP
+164 
-171 YDKYAA
+171 YD
-177 IAEDNDE
+177 
-184 ADDETEGKSAET
+184 T
-196 IKKGKSLDEILDEY
+196 IKRGKSLDEILDEY
-210 SKDRPAQ
+210 SKERPAQ
-217 KTKKEFT
+217 KTRREFT

-238 TDDAGGE
+238 TDNAGGE

-261 QSVAPVERKSISDID
+261 QGVTPVERKSISDID
-276 LKLDDKILPDTS
+276 LKLEDKILPDTS
-288 QFKID
+288 QFRID
-293 SEAAKLDEL
+293 SSETAKLDEL
-302 KERRSKKIK
+302 KERRNKRIK

-316 GDEEDEPDEET
+316 GDEEDEPEEET
-327 DANAIEDYEE
+327 DTKAIEDYEE

-351 KGTLTMRIIVV
+351 RGTLMLRLAVV

-377 LNLFPMFDLLNK
+377 LGIFPMFDLLSK

-413 VISCGLSKLFAMKA
+413 VISCGLSKLFSMKA

-480 VIRTKRSFGFVSGSS
+480 VTRTKRSFGFVSGSGD
-495 EKYAVLKVE
+495 KYALLKVE

-513 RGTLRDFPS
+513 RGTLRDFPN
-522 LVSMKKTEMLRDF
+522 LVAMKKTEMLRDF

-540 APDSTDSFCRV
+540 APDSTDNFCRV
-551 FTPIILTAAVI
+551 FTPIILAAGVI

-604 LPMERASKKN
+604 LPMEKASKKN
-614 TEMQG
+614 SELQG

-635 VLIDAAQLFPQGSI
+635 VLIDAAQLFPQGSV

-675 SGSVLK
+675 SGSILK

-688 AGKTELLNPVESY
+688 AGKTELLDPVESY

-736 AAKEQEYTKGGKSAV
+736 AAKEQEYTRGGKSAV
-751 YLSISGELSAMFLVE
+751 YLSISGELSAMFIVE
-766 ISPSLEVKR
+766 ISPSLEVKN

-782 QGVYTII
+782 QGVYTVI

-825 TVSYDPKVRATA
+825 TVSYEPNVTAAA
-837 ACSGRFAAL
+837 ACSGKFAAL

-856 RGTISTG
+856 RGTITTG
-863 IALEAVSILLGIMI
+863 IALEAVSVLLGIMI

-891 VTMTCAYNLCFAAVF
+891 ATMTCAYNLCFALVFAVF
-906 LIFQTIRKV
+906 QTFRKT

>member
-1 MADKH
+1 MADKL
-6 YSVDDILSEY
+6 YSVDDIINEY
-16 SGRSSGDDGKKE
+16 SGKGGGDDGKKE
-28 SKETVDELLE
+28 SVDELLE
-38 NFRKTD
+38 NFRKND
-44 PTEKVTMHNTDIFG
+44 PTETVTLHNTDIFG
-58 KISEELSDDTAKT
+58 KINEETADNSGEKPEKMAKSDG
-71 EKADEKD
+71 
-78 AAFEEKYSKLS
+78 AFEEKYSKLS
-89 GKMSEVAK
+89 EKMNEVAK
-97 RESEN
+97 RESET
-102 PEKVVKG
+102 PEKVIKG
-109 QGKERSFSEKIESGF
+109 QGRERSFSEKIESGF
-124 EEEKKADKGDSLAQ
+124 GDDKKAEKGDSLAQ
-138 RFRNKIK
+138 RFKNRKK
-145 QEEEKEK
+145 QEEN
-152 AEETPAPSPTVQ
+152 EEAPAPEPTVQ
-164 RPVQPSP
+164 KPVQPSP
-171 YDKYAA
+171 FDKYEA
-177 IAEDNDE
+177 IAQDNAEDDE
-184 ADDETEGKSAET
+184 AEDKAPET

-210 SKDRPAQ
+210 SRERPAQ
-217 KTKKEFT
+217 RARKEFT

-233 TRRIP
+233 TRKIP

-251 RLRKERLSRT
+251 RLRKERMSRT
-261 QSVAPVERKSISDID
+261 QGVTPVERKSISDID
-276 LKLDDKILPDTS
+276 LKLDDKILPDTA

-293 SEAAKLDEL
+293 AESAKLDEL

-316 GDEEDEPDEET
+316 GDEEDEPDEEP
-327 DANAIEDYEE
+327 DEKAIEDYEE
-337 YDDAAAVVSDIDRI
+337 YDDAAAIVSDIDRI
-351 KGTLTMRIIVV
+351 KGTLTLRLIVV

-377 LNLFPMFDLLNK
+377 LNIFPMFDLLNK

-413 VISCGLSKLFAMKA
+413 VISCGLAKLFSMKA

-480 VIRTKRSFGFVSGSS
+480 VTRTKRSFSFVSGSGD
-495 EKYAVLKVE
+495 KYALLKVE

-513 RGTLRDFPS
+513 RGTLRDFPN

-540 APDSTDSFCRV
+540 APDSTDNFCRV
-551 FTPIILTAAVI
+551 FTPIILAAGVI

-604 LPMERASKKN
+604 LPMEKASKKN
-614 TEMQG
+614 SELQG

-635 VLIDAAQLFPQGSI
+635 VLIDAAQLFPQGSV

-675 SGSVLK
+675 SGSILK

-736 AAKEQEYTKGGKSAV
+736 AAKEQEYTRGGRSAV
-751 YLSISGELSAMFLVE
+751 YLSISGELSAMFIVE

-782 QGVYTII
+782 QGVYTVI

-825 TVSYDPKVRATA
+825 TVSYEPKVKATA
-837 ACSGRFAAL
+837 ACSGKFAAL

-856 RGTISTG
+856 RGTITTG
-863 IALEAVSILLGIMI
+863 IALEAVSVLLGIMI

-891 VTMTCAYNLCFAAVF
+891 ATMTCAYNLCFALVFAVF
-906 LIFQTIRKV
+906 QTFRKT

>member
-1 MADKH
+1 MADKL
-6 YSVDDILSEY
+6 YSVDDIINEY
-16 SGRSSGDDGKKE
+16 SGKGGESGGSKE
-28 SKETVDELLE
+28 SVDELLE
-38 NFRKTD
+38 NFKKDD
-44 PTEKVTMHNTDIFG
+44 PTEKVTLHNTDIFG
-58 KISEELSDDTAKT
+58 KIDEETAVKDE
-71 EKADEKD
+71 EKLQKPSKAEG
-78 AAFEEKYSKLS
+78 AFEEKYSKLS
-89 GKMSEVAK
+89 EKMNEVAK
-97 RESEN
+97 RESET

-109 QGKERSFSEKIESGF
+109 QGRERSFSEKIESGF
-124 EEEKKADKGDSLAQ
+124 GDDKKAEKGDSLAQ
-138 RFRNKIK
+138 RFKNRRK
-145 QEEEKEK
+145 QEAEQ
-152 AEETPAPSPTVQ
+152 AEEVPAPEPSVQ
-164 RPVQPSP
+164 RPVQPGP
-171 YDKYAA
+171 FDKYNA
-177 IAEDNDE
+177 IAQDNEEE
-184 ADDETEGKSAET
+184 AEEEKPSDT
-196 IKKGKSLDEILDEY
+196 IKRGKSLDEILDEY
-210 SKDRPAQ
+210 SKERPAQ
-217 KTKKEFT
+217 KTRREFT

-261 QSVAPVERKSISDID
+261 QGVTPVERKSISDID
-276 LKLDDKILPDTS
+276 LKLEDKILPDTS
-288 QFKID
+288 QFRID
-293 SEAAKLDEL
+293 SSETAKLDEL
-302 KERRSKKIK
+302 KERRNKKIK

-316 GDEEDEPDEET
+316 GDEEDEPEEET
-327 DANAIEDYEE
+327 DTKAIEDYEE

-351 KGTLTMRIIVV
+351 RGTLMLRLAVV

-377 LNLFPMFDLLNK
+377 LGIFPMFDLLSK

-413 VISCGLSKLFAMKA
+413 VISCGLSKLFSMKA

-480 VIRTKRSFGFVSGSS
+480 VTRTKRSFGFVSGSGD
-495 EKYAVLKVE
+495 KYALLKVE

-513 RGTLRDFPS
+513 RGTLRDFPN
-522 LVSMKKTEMLRDF
+522 LVAMKKTEMLRDF

-540 APDSTDSFCRV
+540 APDSTDNFCRV
-551 FTPIILTAAVI
+551 FTPIILAAGVI

-604 LPMERASKKN
+604 LPMEKASKKN
-614 TEMQG
+614 SELQG

-635 VLIDAAQLFPQGSI
+635 VLIDAAQLFPQGSV

-688 AGKTELLNPVESY
+688 AGKTELLDPVESY

-736 AAKEQEYTKGGKSAV
+736 AAKEQEYTRGGKSAV
-751 YLSISGELSAMFLVE
+751 YLSISGELSAMFIVE
-766 ISPSLEVKR
+766 ISPSLEVR
-775 ALTELSK
+775 NALTELSK
-782 QGVYTII
+782 QGVYTVI

-825 TVSYDPKVRATA
+825 TVSYEPNVTAAA
-837 ACSGRFAAL
+837 ACSGKFAAL

-856 RGTISTG
+856 RGTITTG
-863 IALEAVSILLGIMI
+863 IALEAVSVLLGIMI

-891 VTMTCAYNLCFAAVF
+891 ATMTCAYNLCFALVFAVF
-906 LIFQTIRKV
+906 QTFRKT

>member
-1 MADKH
+1 MADKL
-6 YSVDDILSEY
+6 YSVDDILNEY
-16 SGRSSGDDGKKE
+16 SGKTSGNASKE
-28 SKETVDELLE
+28 SVDELLE
-38 NFRKTD
+38 DFRKSD
-44 PTEKVTMHNTDIFG
+44 PTEKVTLHNTDIFG
-58 KISEELSDDTAKT
+58 KLNDENAASEKT
-71 EKADEKD
+71 ENVEEKS
-78 AAFEEKYSKLS
+78 AFEEKYGRLS
-89 GKMSEVAK
+89 EKMNEVAK
-97 RESEN
+97 RESET
-102 PEKVVKG
+102 PEKIVKG
-109 QGKERSFSEKIESGF
+109 QGKERSFSEKIENSDYP
-124 EEEKKADKGDSLAQ
+124 ESSEKSDSLAQ
-138 RFRNKIK
+138 RLRNRKK
-145 QEEEKEK
+145 QEEVP
-152 AEETPAPSPTVQ
+152 EEEPAPEPAVKKNVKESPF
-164 RPVQPSP
+164 
-171 YDKYAA
+171 DKYAS
-177 IAEDNDE
+177 IAEDNGE
-184 ADDETEGKSAET
+184 PEENESVQAAET

-210 SKDRPAQ
+210 SKERPAQ
-217 KTKKEFT
+217 KAKKEFT

-238 TDDAGGE
+238 TDAANSE

-251 RLRKERLSRT
+251 RLRKERMSRT
-261 QSVAPVERKSISDID
+261 GVTPVERKSISDID
-276 LKLDDKILPDTS
+276 LKLEDKILPDTS
-288 QFKID
+288 QFKVDNTESI
-293 SEAAKLDEL
+293 KLNEL

-316 GDEEDEPDEET
+316 GDEEDEPDDET
-327 DANAIEDYEE
+327 DGKAIDDYEE
-337 YDDAAAVVSDIDRI
+337 YDDAAAIVNDIDRI
-351 KGTLTMRIIVV
+351 KGTLMVRLAVV
-362 AVCLAVSAY
+362 AVCLIFSAY

-377 LNLFPMFDLLNK
+377 LGIFPTFDLLNK

-413 VISCGLSKLFAMKA
+413 VISCGLSKLFSFKA
-427 DCDSLSAVAMV
+427 DCDSLSAVSMV

-480 VIRTKRSFGFVSGSS
+480 VTRTRRSFGFVSGSS
-495 EKYAVLKVE
+495 DKYALLKVE

-513 RGTLRDFPS
+513 RGALRDFPS
-522 LVSMKKTEMLRDF
+522 LLSMKKTEMLRDF

-551 FTPIILTAAVI
+551 FTPIILAAGVI

-614 TEMQG
+614 SELQG
-619 ALLGYD
+619 AILGYD
-625 AVEEFADTNS
+625 AIEEFADTNS
-635 VLIDAAQLFPQGSI
+635 VLVDAAQLFPQGSI

-663 EAIVEAASLTNQ
+663 EAIVEAASLTSQ

-751 YLSISGELSAMFLVE
+751 YLSISGELSAMFIVE

-782 QGVYTII
+782 QGVYTVI

-805 GVSSEYFK
+805 EVSSEYFK

-825 TVSYDPKVRATA
+825 TVAYDPKVRAAA
-837 ACSGRFAAL
+837 ACSGRFAAF

-906 LIFQTIRKV
+906 VIFQTFRKV